1 MRKSKLLVLL
11 IIAMLIP
18 IITVL
23 AYLSPSAEASSFNYQ
38 YTASTAPPFVTT
50 IDGKSTEVY
59 CSQAGGSLW
68 TSWGVITFYSK
79 STHDMSP
86 GLAYALRQCCSMN
99 SRQNLIWMTDISD
112 NISAPSWHPDYD
124 DALVQYNKIA
134 GFNEYYSKL
143 QESGKDVTFEETD
156 ATLQS
161 SENGVFKLGPFKL
174 SFYKSAYSGIS
185 RLYLKTDVGTE
196 IEVSRVNFGG
206 YTGSVSDIASGEE
219 FYVLLSQEDAGKA
232 SKVKLVAEYKYEEAS
247 GTYTYFE
254 PDDAHKTMSGRT
266 VQRLVTIDYTGGP
279 QKVDDD
285 SPEIELTIDLAGKVF
300 KDNPASKDG
309 TEDGILSTGDE
320 MLEGIEVTLFDSTGA
335 EIAKTTT
342 DKDGYYEFLDQPAS
356 KQYYVRFK
364 YNGQLYEPTTY
375 QRVSKVIDNAGT
387 LGPTTIAERSYAT
400 DGKQNRQNF
409 NNKFT
414 PVDST
419 HTVPDRDDTTNAAFD
434 IYAYTGPNGMEELK
448 QYGVSNSKEELLNI
462 NFGIKDR
469 EQFDMNLRK
478 DLVKVDLNING
489 KSHTYDYP
497 GGEQDLE
504 VDIRGTDI
512 PDYNRA
518 IRSSDL
524 QYKAA
529 EQYDQD
535 ADKLQVYVT
544 YKIQLKNQSVG
555 KITGYVTDLADYYDT
570 SYEYVRSYDENEQE
584 ITWEQQSDIS
594 GAGKTY
600 HTMHTTALANQG
612 IDDKKWIFV
621 EYKVTN
627 DALRALL
634 EEKQSTKENFAQI
647 SGYKNT
653 YREDRKDLNGQLI
666 TNAGENAG
674 LIDIDSTPANL
685 NPTDSAVQE
694 FVAYSKTDEYQ
705 ALGGEDKT
713 KQSMAIFEDDADA
726 APGLKLIVDDTN
738 KRRLTGTV
746 FEDTALAEKLEE
758 DNERIG
764 DGAYEDGDNLVNQV
778 KVQLICTNGD
788 VEVKET
794 RTNDQGAYEFTDY
807 IPGDYTIKF
816 TYGDYESLVAV
827 QPNNE
832 MYTGQDYKSTI
843 YQEANYS
850 DAYWYNNNI
859 DTKINDA
866 KDDQTRREEV
876 NKYSE
881 DLKYTNATV
890 LNSTA
895 QTDEATLRTLAD
907 NTNMNANTAQMSM
920 EIEYVGQENTEYT
933 VRNIDFGIIERPR
946 TKIVLG
952 KNVSHIKLTS
962 TDGTTIFDTNQS
974 TSNLTWKENKYN
986 DRGNMVSTGLVQG
999 TVDENLLYG
1008 STLNV
1013 RYTLEIRNHSEV
1025 DYNEKSYYVTGVV
1038 KDRSTMNRIEPTSV
1052 IEYVPN
1058 VLQYDVE
1065 LTKANGKV
1073 TINNTTATGNNSVSE
1088 WGIEGNNDLW
1098 QILASKRENKN
1109 LPDSYRDTLLEAGAF
1124 DEANKTIDE
1133 ILVTDLNGVKAKL
1146 ARNDKINLT
1155 DVLTLT
1161 RVIARTE
1168 DTSNADEIQNIA
1180 EVIRLT
1186 IDNGRRPYY
1195 EDTTNKEVVEIPGNT
1210 YPSTLKNIEEVD
1222 TGRAEVLTFVVP
1234 FGANRQLTLIV
1245 IAIVSLG
1252 ILVAGIVVIKK
1263 KVL

>member
-1 MRKSKLLVLL
+1 MKRFKLLAL
-11 IIAMLIP
+11 IITAILIP
-18 IITVL
+18 MIAVL
-23 AYLSPSAEASSFNYQ
+23 AYLSPISQASSFVYQ
-38 YTASTAPPFVTT
+38 YNVTNGAPPFVTN
-50 IDGKSTEVY
+50 IDGKDTEVY
-59 CSQAGGSLW
+59 CSQSGGSLW
-68 TSWGVITFYSK
+68 SSWRLTFYSQD
-79 STHDMSP
+79 THSMSP
-86 GLAYALRQCCSMN
+86 GLAYALRQCCSIN
-99 SRQNLIWMTDISD
+99 SRQNLVWMSEISD
-112 NISAPSWHPDYD
+112 NITTPSWKPDYD
-124 DALVQYNKIA
+124 DALIQYNKIA

-143 QESGKDVTFEETD
+143 QEAGKEVKFEDTN
-156 ATLQS
+156 ATLQD
-161 SENGVFKLGPFKL
+161 SENGVFKLGPFKV

-185 RLYLKTDVGTE
+185 KLYLKTDVGTE
-196 IEVSRVNFGG
+196 IEVNRVNFGG
-206 YTGSVSDIASGEE
+206 YTGSVSDIDSGEE
-219 FYVLLSQEDAGKA
+219 FYVLLSQADAGQA
-232 SKVKLVAEYKYEEAS
+232 SKVSLVAEYKYEEAS
-247 GTYTYFE
+247 GTYTYYK
-254 PDDAHKTMSGRT
+254 PDKSHQTMDGRT

-279 QKVDDD
+279 QKDDAD

-300 KDNPASKDG
+300 KDNLANKDG
-309 TEDGILSTGDE
+309 TEDGIISTGDE

-342 DKDGYYEFLDQPAS
+342 DKDGYYEFKDQPAS

-375 QRVSKVIDNAGT
+375 QRVSKIIDNAGT

-448 QYGVSNSKEELLNI
+448 YYGVSNSKEELLNI

-478 DLVKVDLNING
+478 DLVKVDLHING
-489 KSHTYDYP
+489 KSHTYNYP

-529 EQYDQD
+529 AQYDQD
-535 ADKLQVYVT
+535 PDKLQVIVT
-544 YKIQLKNQSVG
+544 YKIQLRNQSVG

-570 SYEYVRSYDENEQE
+570 SYEYIRSYDENEKD

-594 GAGKTY
+594 GSGKTY
-600 HTMHTTALANQG
+600 HTMHTTALADQG

-634 EEKQSTKENFAQI
+634 EEGSSTKENFAQI
-647 SGYKNT
+647 SGYRNT
-653 YREDRKDLNGQLI
+653 YREERKDLNGQVI

-674 LIDIDSTPANL
+674 LIDVDSTPANL
-685 NPTDSAVQE
+685 NPTDSRVQE
-694 FVAYSKTDEYQ
+694 FVAYSKTEEYQ
-705 ALGGEDKT
+705 ALGGEEKT

-726 APGLKLIVDDTN
+726 APGLKLIVDDAN

-746 FEDTALAEKLEE
+746 FEDAALAEKLKN

-788 VEVKET
+788 VEVKEA

-807 IPGDYTIKF
+807 IPGDYTVKF
-816 TYGDYESLVAV
+816 TYGDYESLIAV
-827 QPNNE
+827 QPNSE

-843 YQEANYS
+843 YQESNYS
-850 DAYWYNNNI
+850 DTYWYNNNI

-907 NTNMNANTAQMSM
+907 KTNMNANTAQMSM
-920 EIEYVGQENTEYT
+920 EIEYVGQENTEYS

-946 TKIVLG
+946 SDIYVEKT
-952 KNVSHIKLTS
+952 VSNLKLS
-962 TDGTTIFDTNQS
+962 TAGDGQTIFNSNQS
-974 TSNLTWKENKYN
+974 VSNLTWKPNTREN
-986 DRGNMVSTGLVQG
+986 RGLIQA
-999 TVDENLLYG
+999 TVDENLLHG
-1008 STLNV
+1008 A
-1013 RYTLEIRNHSEV
+1013 TLELTFSIKVVNTGET
-1025 DYNEKSYYVTGVV
+1025 DYDDETYYNTGVITEV
-1038 KDRSTMNRIEPTSV
+1038 NKIVTLDPAV
-1052 IEYVPN
+1052 VADYVS
-1058 VLQYDVE
+1058 
-1065 LTKANGKV
+1065 
-1073 TINNTTATGNNSVSE
+1073 NNLSFDISKNS
-1088 WGIEGNNDLW
+1088 GW
-1098 QILASKRENKN
+1098 QEIT
-1109 LPDSYRDTLLEAGAF
+1109 D
-1124 DEANKTIDE
+1124 KT
-1133 ILVTDLNGVKAKL
+1133 
-1146 ARNDKINLT
+1146 
-1155 DVLTLT
+1155 VLTSGDDPYIKA
-1161 RVIARTE
+1161 VDE
-1168 DTSNADEIQNIA
+1168 NAF
-1180 EVIRLT
+1180 
-1186 IDNGRRPYY
+1186 NGLQ
-1195 EDTTNKEVVEIPGNT
+1195 KV
-1210 YPSTLKNIEEVD
+1210 
-1222 TGRAEVLTFVVP
+1222 
-1234 FGANRQLTLIV
+1234 
-1245 IAIVSLG
+1245 IVSTSDNP
-1252 ILVAGIVVIKK
+1252 IVQSDPLVPELENNLKHNQR
-1263 KVL
+1263 LYS

>member
-1 MRKSKLLVLL
+1 MKRFKLLAL
-11 IIAMLIP
+11 IITAILIP
-18 IITVL
+18 MIAVL
-23 AYLSPSAEASSFNYQ
+23 AYLSPISQASSFVYQ
-38 YTASTAPPFVTT
+38 YNVTNGAPPFVTN
-50 IDGKSTEVY
+50 IDGKDTEVY
-59 CSQAGGSLW
+59 CSQSGGSLW
-68 TSWGVITFYSK
+68 SSWRLTFYSQD
-79 STHDMSP
+79 THSMSP
-86 GLAYALRQCCSMN
+86 GLAYALRQCCSIN
-99 SRQNLIWMTDISD
+99 SRQNLVWMSEISD
-112 NISAPSWHPDYD
+112 NITTPSWKPDYD
-124 DALVQYNKIA
+124 DALIQYNKIA

-143 QESGKDVTFEETD
+143 QEAGKEVKFEDTN
-156 ATLQS
+156 ATLQD
-161 SENGVFKLGPFKL
+161 SENGVFKLGPFKV

-185 RLYLKTDVGTE
+185 KLYLKTDVGTE
-196 IEVSRVNFGG
+196 IEVNRVNFGG
-206 YTGSVSDIASGEE
+206 YTGSVSDIDSGEE
-219 FYVLLSQEDAGKA
+219 FYVLLSQADAGQA
-232 SKVKLVAEYKYEEAS
+232 SKVSLVAEYKYEEAS
-247 GTYTYFE
+247 GTYTYYK
-254 PDDAHKTMSGRT
+254 PDKSHQTMDGRT

-279 QKVDDD
+279 QKDDAD

-300 KDNPASKDG
+300 KDNLANKDG
-309 TEDGILSTGDE
+309 TEDGIISTGDE

-342 DKDGYYEFLDQPAS
+342 DKDGYYEFKDQPAS

-375 QRVSKVIDNAGT
+375 QRVSKIIDNAGT

-448 QYGVSNSKEELLNI
+448 YYGVSNSKEELLNI

-478 DLVKVDLNING
+478 DLVKVDLHING
-489 KSHTYDYP
+489 KSHTYNYP

-529 EQYDQD
+529 AQYDQD
-535 ADKLQVYVT
+535 PDKLQVIVT
-544 YKIQLKNQSVG
+544 YKIQLRNQSVG

-570 SYEYVRSYDENEQE
+570 SYEYIRSYDENEKD

-594 GAGKTY
+594 GSGKTY
-600 HTMHTTALANQG
+600 HTMHTTALADQG

-634 EEKQSTKENFAQI
+634 EEGSSTKENFAQI
-647 SGYKNT
+647 SGYRNT
-653 YREDRKDLNGQLI
+653 YREERKDLNGQVI

-674 LIDIDSTPANL
+674 LIDVDSTPANL
-685 NPTDSAVQE
+685 NPTDSRVQE
-694 FVAYSKTDEYQ
+694 FVAYSKTEEYQ
-705 ALGGEDKT
+705 ALGGEEKT

-726 APGLKLIVDDTN
+726 APGLKLIVDDAN

-746 FEDTALAEKLEE
+746 FEDAALAEKLKN

-788 VEVKET
+788 VEVKEA

-807 IPGDYTIKF
+807 IPGDYTVKF
-816 TYGDYESLVAV
+816 TYGDYESLIAV
-827 QPNNE
+827 QPNSE

-843 YQEANYS
+843 YQESNYS
-850 DAYWYNNNI
+850 DTYWYNNNI

-895 QTDEATLRTLAD
+895 KTDEATLRTLAD
-907 NTNMNANTAQMSM
+907 KTNMNANTAQMSM
-920 EIEYVGQENTEYT
+920 EIEYVGQENTEYS

-946 TKIVLG
+946 SDIYVEKT
-952 KNVSHIKLTS
+952 VSNLKLS
-962 TDGTTIFDTNQS
+962 TAGDGQTIFNSNQS
-974 TSNLTWKENKYN
+974 VSNLTWKPNTREN
-986 DRGNMVSTGLVQG
+986 RGLIQA
-999 TVDENLLYG
+999 TVDENLLHGATLELTFSIKVVNTGETDYDDETYYNTGVITDVNKIVTLDPAVVADYVSNNLSFDISKNSGWQEITDKTVLTSGDDPYIKAVDENAFNGLQKVIVSTSDNPIVQSDPLVPEKAKDKAGKQSETQSATVFLTKVIASDG
-1008 STLNV
+1008 ST
-1013 RYTLEIRNHSEV
+1013 T
-1025 DYNEKSYYVTGVV
+1025 DDT
-1038 KDRSTMNRIEPTSV
+1038 
-1052 IEYVPN
+1052 EY
-1058 VLQYDVE
+1058 E
-1065 LTKANGKV
+1065 
-1073 TINNTTATGNNSVSE
+1073 NT
-1088 WGIEGNNDLW
+1088 
-1098 QILASKRENKN
+1098 
-1109 LPDSYRDTLLEAGAF
+1109 
-1124 DEANKTIDE
+1124 
-1133 ILVTDLNGVKAKL
+1133 
-1146 ARNDKINLT
+1146 
-1155 DVLTLT
+1155 
-1161 RVIARTE
+1161 
-1168 DTSNADEIQNIA
+1168 A
-1180 EVIRLT
+1180 EVIESIT
-1186 IDNGRRPYY
+1186 TNGRRTYNA
-1195 EDTTNKEVVEIPGNT
+1195 DVVSIPGN
-1210 YPSTLKNIEEVD
+1210 YNLGEPD
-1222 TGRAEVLTFVVP
+1222 TAQSERIAIVPP
-1234 FGANRQLTLIV
+1234 FGAADAVKYILIG
-1245 IAIVSLG
+1245 IAIIGVLG
-1252 ILVAGIVVIKK
+1252 VGIFLIKR
-1263 KVL
+1263 KVLTK

>member
-1 MRKSKLLVLL
+1 MKRFKLLAL
-11 IIAMLIP
+11 IITAILIP
-18 IITVL
+18 MIAVL
-23 AYLSPSAEASSFNYQ
+23 AYLSPISQASSFVYQ
-38 YTASTAPPFVTT
+38 YNVTNGAPPFVTN
-50 IDGKSTEVY
+50 IDGKDTEVY
-59 CSQAGGSLW
+59 CSQSGGSLW
-68 TSWGVITFYSK
+68 SSWRLTFYSQD
-79 STHDMSP
+79 THSMSP
-86 GLAYALRQCCSMN
+86 GLAYALRQCCSIN
-99 SRQNLIWMTDISD
+99 SRQNLVWMSEISD
-112 NISAPSWHPDYD
+112 NITTPSWKPDYD
-124 DALVQYNKIA
+124 DALIQYNKIA
-134 GFNEYYSKL
+134 GFNKYYSKL
-143 QESGKDVTFEETD
+143 QEAGKEVKFEDTN
-156 ATLQS
+156 ATLQD
-161 SENGVFKLGPFKL
+161 SENGVFKLGPFKV

-185 RLYLKTDVGTE
+185 KLYLKTDVGTE
-196 IEVSRVNFGG
+196 IEVNRVNFGG
-206 YTGSVSDIASGEE
+206 YTGSVSDIDSGEE
-219 FYVLLSQEDAGKA
+219 FYVLLSQADAGQA
-232 SKVKLVAEYKYEEAS
+232 SKVSLVAEYKYEEAS
-247 GTYTYFE
+247 GTYTYYK
-254 PDDAHKTMSGRT
+254 PDKSHQTMDGRT

-279 QKVDDD
+279 QKDDAD

-300 KDNPASKDG
+300 KDNLANKDG
-309 TEDGILSTGDE
+309 TEDGIISTGDE

-342 DKDGYYEFLDQPAS
+342 DKDGYYEFKDQPAS

-375 QRVSKVIDNAGT
+375 QRVSKIIDNAGT

-448 QYGVSNSKEELLNI
+448 YYGVSNSKEELLNI

-478 DLVKVDLNING
+478 DLVKVDLHING
-489 KSHTYDYP
+489 KSHTYNYP

-529 EQYDQD
+529 AQYDQD
-535 ADKLQVYVT
+535 PDKLQVIVT
-544 YKIQLKNQSVG
+544 YKIQLRNQSVG

-570 SYEYVRSYDENEQE
+570 SYEYIRSYDENEKD

-594 GAGKTY
+594 GSGKTY
-600 HTMHTTALANQG
+600 HTMHTTALADQG

-634 EEKQSTKENFAQI
+634 EEGSSTKENFAQI
-647 SGYKNT
+647 SGYRNT
-653 YREDRKDLNGQLI
+653 YREERKDLNGQVI

-674 LIDIDSTPANL
+674 LIDVDSTPANL
-685 NPTDSAVQE
+685 NPTDSRVQE
-694 FVAYSKTDEYQ
+694 FVAYSKTEEYQ
-705 ALGGEDKT
+705 ALGGEEKT

-726 APGLKLIVDDTN
+726 APGLKLIVDDAN

-746 FEDTALAEKLEE
+746 FEDAALAEKLKN

-788 VEVKET
+788 VEVKEA

-807 IPGDYTIKF
+807 IPGDYTVKF
-816 TYGDYESLVAV
+816 TYGDYESLIAV
-827 QPNNE
+827 QPNSE

-843 YQEANYS
+843 YQESNYS
-850 DAYWYNNNI
+850 DTYWYNNNI

-907 NTNMNANTAQMSM
+907 KTNMNANTAQMSM
-920 EIEYVGQENTEYT
+920 EIEYVGQENTEYS

-946 TKIVLG
+946 SDIYVEKT
-952 KNVSHIKLTS
+952 VSNLKLS
-962 TDGTTIFDTNQS
+962 TAGDGQTIFNSNQS
-974 TSNLTWKENKYN
+974 VSNLTWKPNTREN
-986 DRGNMVSTGLVQG
+986 RGLIQA
-999 TVDENLLYG
+999 TVDENLLHGATLELTFSIKVVNTGETDYDDETYYNTGVITDVNKIVTLDPAVVADYVSNNLSFDISKNSGWQEITDKTVLTSGDDPYIKAVDENAFNGLQKVIVSTSDNPIVQSDPLVPEKAKDKAGKQSETQSATVFLTKVIASDG
-1008 STLNV
+1008 ST
-1013 RYTLEIRNHSEV
+1013 T
-1025 DYNEKSYYVTGVV
+1025 DDT
-1038 KDRSTMNRIEPTSV
+1038 
-1052 IEYVPN
+1052 EY
-1058 VLQYDVE
+1058 E
-1065 LTKANGKV
+1065 
-1073 TINNTTATGNNSVSE
+1073 NT
-1088 WGIEGNNDLW
+1088 
-1098 QILASKRENKN
+1098 
-1109 LPDSYRDTLLEAGAF
+1109 
-1124 DEANKTIDE
+1124 
-1133 ILVTDLNGVKAKL
+1133 
-1146 ARNDKINLT
+1146 
-1155 DVLTLT
+1155 
-1161 RVIARTE
+1161 
-1168 DTSNADEIQNIA
+1168 A
-1180 EVIRLT
+1180 EVIESIT
-1186 IDNGRRPYY
+1186 TNGRRTYNA
-1195 EDTTNKEVVEIPGNT
+1195 DVVSIPGN
-1210 YPSTLKNIEEVD
+1210 YNLGEPD
-1222 TGRAEVLTFVVP
+1222 TAQSERIAIVPP
-1234 FGANRQLTLIV
+1234 FGAADAVKYILIG
-1245 IAIVSLG
+1245 IAIIGVLG
-1252 ILVAGIVVIKK
+1252 VGIFLIKR
-1263 KVL
+1263 KVLTK

>member
-1 MRKSKLLVLL
+1 MRRFKLLAL
-11 IIAMLIP
+11 IITAILIP
-18 IITVL
+18 MIAVL
-23 AYLSPSAEASSFNYQ
+23 AYLSPISQASSFVYQ
-38 YTASTAPPFVTT
+38 YNVTNGAPPFVTN
-50 IDGKSTEVY
+50 IDGKDTEVY
-59 CSQAGGSLW
+59 CSQSGGSLW
-68 TSWGVITFYSK
+68 SSWRLTFYSQD
-79 STHDMSP
+79 THSMSP
-86 GLAYALRQCCSMN
+86 GLAYALRQCCSIN
-99 SRQNLIWMTDISD
+99 SRQNLVWMSEISD
-112 NISAPSWHPDYD
+112 NITTPSWKPDYD
-124 DALVQYNKIA
+124 DALIQYNKIA

-143 QESGKDVTFEETD
+143 QEAGKEVKFEDTN
-156 ATLQS
+156 ATLQD
-161 SENGVFKLGPFKL
+161 SENGVFKLGPFKV

-185 RLYLKTDVGTE
+185 KLYLKTDVGTE
-196 IEVSRVNFGG
+196 IEVNRVNFGG
-206 YTGSVSDIASGEE
+206 YTGSVSDIDSGEE
-219 FYVLLSQEDAGKA
+219 FYVLLSQADAGQA
-232 SKVKLVAEYKYEEAS
+232 SKVSLVAEYKYEEAS
-247 GTYTYFE
+247 GTYTYYK
-254 PDDAHKTMSGRT
+254 PDKSHQTMDGRT

-279 QKVDDD
+279 QKDDAD

-300 KDNPASKDG
+300 KDNLANKDG
-309 TEDGILSTGDE
+309 TEDGIISTGDE

-342 DKDGYYEFLDQPAS
+342 DKDGYYEFKDQPAS

-375 QRVSKVIDNAGT
+375 QRVSKIIDNAGT

-448 QYGVSNSKEELLNI
+448 YYGVSNSKEELLNI

-478 DLVKVDLNING
+478 DLVKVDLHING
-489 KSHTYDYP
+489 KSHTYNYP

-529 EQYDQD
+529 AQYDQD
-535 ADKLQVYVT
+535 PDKLQVIVT
-544 YKIQLKNQSVG
+544 YKIQLRNQSVG

-570 SYEYVRSYDENEQE
+570 SYEYIRSYDENEKD

-594 GAGKTY
+594 GSGKTY
-600 HTMHTTALANQG
+600 HTMHTTALADQG

-634 EEKQSTKENFAQI
+634 EEGSSTKENFAQI
-647 SGYKNT
+647 SGYRNT
-653 YREDRKDLNGQLI
+653 YREERKDLNGQVI

-674 LIDIDSTPANL
+674 LIDVDSTPANL
-685 NPTDSAVQE
+685 NPTDSRVQE
-694 FVAYSKTDEYQ
+694 FVAYSKTEEYQ
-705 ALGGEDKT
+705 ALGGEEKT

-726 APGLKLIVDDTN
+726 APGLKLIVDDAN

-746 FEDTALAEKLEE
+746 FEDAALAEKLKN

-788 VEVKET
+788 VEVKEA

-807 IPGDYTIKF
+807 IPGDYTVKF
-816 TYGDYESLVAV
+816 TYGDYESLIAV
-827 QPNNE
+827 QPNSE

-843 YQEANYS
+843 YQESNYS
-850 DAYWYNNNI
+850 DTYWYNNNI

-907 NTNMNANTAQMSM
+907 KTNMNANTAQMSM
-920 EIEYVGQENTEYT
+920 EIEYVGQENTEYS

-946 TKIVLG
+946 SDIYVEKT
-952 KNVSHIKLTS
+952 VSNLKLS
-962 TDGTTIFDTNQS
+962 TAGDGQTIFNSNQS
-974 TSNLTWKENKYN
+974 VSNLTWKPNTREN
-986 DRGNMVSTGLVQG
+986 RGLIQA
-999 TVDENLLYG
+999 TVDENLLHGATLELTFSIKVVNTGETDYDDETYYNTGVITDVNKIVTLDPAVVADYVSNNLSFDISKNSGWQEITDKTVLTSGDDPYIKAVDENAFNGLQKVIVSTSDNPIVQSDPLVPEKAKDKAGKQSETQSATVFLTKVIASDG
-1008 STLNV
+1008 ST
-1013 RYTLEIRNHSEV
+1013 T
-1025 DYNEKSYYVTGVV
+1025 DDT
-1038 KDRSTMNRIEPTSV
+1038 
-1052 IEYVPN
+1052 EY
-1058 VLQYDVE
+1058 E
-1065 LTKANGKV
+1065 
-1073 TINNTTATGNNSVSE
+1073 NT
-1088 WGIEGNNDLW
+1088 
-1098 QILASKRENKN
+1098 
-1109 LPDSYRDTLLEAGAF
+1109 
-1124 DEANKTIDE
+1124 
-1133 ILVTDLNGVKAKL
+1133 
-1146 ARNDKINLT
+1146 
-1155 DVLTLT
+1155 
-1161 RVIARTE
+1161 
-1168 DTSNADEIQNIA
+1168 A
-1180 EVIRLT
+1180 EVIESIT
-1186 IDNGRRPYY
+1186 TNGRRTYNA
-1195 EDTTNKEVVEIPGNT
+1195 DVVSIPGN
-1210 YPSTLKNIEEVD
+1210 YNLGEPD
-1222 TGRAEVLTFVVP
+1222 TAQSERIAIVPP
-1234 FGANRQLTLIV
+1234 FGAADAVKYILIG
-1245 IAIVSLG
+1245 IAIIGVLG
-1252 ILVAGIVVIKK
+1252 VGIFLIKR
-1263 KVL
+1263 KVLTK

>member
-1 MRKSKLLVLL
+1 MKRFKLLAL
-11 IIAMLIP
+11 IITAILIP
-18 IITVL
+18 MIAVL
-23 AYLSPSAEASSFNYQ
+23 AYLSPISQASSFVYQ
-38 YTASTAPPFVTT
+38 YNVTNGAPPFVTN
-50 IDGKSTEVY
+50 IDGKDTEVY
-59 CSQAGGSLW
+59 CSQSGGSLW
-68 TSWGVITFYSK
+68 SSWRLTFYSQD
-79 STHDMSP
+79 THSMSP
-86 GLAYALRQCCSMN
+86 GLAYALRQCCSIN
-99 SRQNLIWMTDISD
+99 SRQNLVWMSEISD
-112 NISAPSWHPDYD
+112 NITTPSWKPDYD
-124 DALVQYNKIA
+124 DALIQYNKIA

-143 QESGKDVTFEETD
+143 QEAGKEVKFEDTN
-156 ATLQS
+156 ATLQD
-161 SENGVFKLGPFKL
+161 SENGVFKLGPFKV
-174 SFYKSAYSGIS
+174 SFYKSTYSGIS
-185 RLYLKTDVGTE
+185 KLYLKTDVGTE
-196 IEVSRVNFGG
+196 IEVNRVNFGG
-206 YTGSVSDIASGEE
+206 YTGSVSDIDSGEE
-219 FYVLLSQEDAGKA
+219 FYVLLSQADAGQA
-232 SKVKLVAEYKYEEAS
+232 SKVSLVAEYKYEEAS
-247 GTYTYFE
+247 GTYTYYK
-254 PDDAHKTMSGRT
+254 PDKSHQTMDGRT

-279 QKVDDD
+279 QKDDAD

-300 KDNPASKDG
+300 KDNLANKDG
-309 TEDGILSTGDE
+309 TEDGIISTGDE

-342 DKDGYYEFLDQPAS
+342 DKDGYYEFKDQPAS

-375 QRVSKVIDNAGT
+375 QRVSKIIDNAGT

-448 QYGVSNSKEELLNI
+448 YYGVSNSKEELLNI

-478 DLVKVDLNING
+478 DLVKVDLHING
-489 KSHTYDYP
+489 KSHTYNYP

-529 EQYDQD
+529 AQYDQD
-535 ADKLQVYVT
+535 PDKLQVIVT
-544 YKIQLKNQSVG
+544 YKIQLRNQSVG

-570 SYEYVRSYDENEQE
+570 SYEYIRSYDENEKD

-594 GAGKTY
+594 GSGKTY
-600 HTMHTTALANQG
+600 HTMHTTALADQG

-634 EEKQSTKENFAQI
+634 EEGSSTKENFAQI
-647 SGYKNT
+647 SGYRNT
-653 YREDRKDLNGQLI
+653 YREERKDLNGQVI

-674 LIDIDSTPANL
+674 LIDVDSTPANL
-685 NPTDSAVQE
+685 NPTDSRVQE
-694 FVAYSKTDEYQ
+694 FVAYSKTEEYQ
-705 ALGGEDKT
+705 ALGGEEKT

-726 APGLKLIVDDTN
+726 APGLKLIVDDAN

-746 FEDTALAEKLEE
+746 FEDAALAEKLKN

-788 VEVKET
+788 VEVKEA

-807 IPGDYTIKF
+807 IPGDYTVKF
-816 TYGDYESLVAV
+816 TYGDYESLIAV
-827 QPNNE
+827 QPNSE

-843 YQEANYS
+843 YQESNYS
-850 DAYWYNNNI
+850 DTYWYNNNI

-907 NTNMNANTAQMSM
+907 KTNMNANTAQMSM
-920 EIEYVGQENTEYT
+920 EIEYVGQENTEYS

-946 TKIVLG
+946 SDIYVEKT
-952 KNVSHIKLTS
+952 VSNLKLS
-962 TDGTTIFDTNQS
+962 TAGDGQTIFNSNQS
-974 TSNLTWKENKYN
+974 VSNLTWKPNTREN
-986 DRGNMVSTGLVQG
+986 RGLIQA
-999 TVDENLLYG
+999 TVDENLLHGATLELTFSIKVVNTGETDYDDETYYNTGVITDVNKIVTLDPAVVADYVSNNLSFDISKNSGWQEITDKTVLTSGDDPYIKAVDENAFNGLQKVIVSTSDNPIVQSDPLVPEKAKDKAGKQSETQSATVFLTKVIASDG
-1008 STLNV
+1008 ST
-1013 RYTLEIRNHSEV
+1013 T
-1025 DYNEKSYYVTGVV
+1025 DDT
-1038 KDRSTMNRIEPTSV
+1038 
-1052 IEYVPN
+1052 EY
-1058 VLQYDVE
+1058 E
-1065 LTKANGKV
+1065 
-1073 TINNTTATGNNSVSE
+1073 NT
-1088 WGIEGNNDLW
+1088 
-1098 QILASKRENKN
+1098 
-1109 LPDSYRDTLLEAGAF
+1109 
-1124 DEANKTIDE
+1124 
-1133 ILVTDLNGVKAKL
+1133 
-1146 ARNDKINLT
+1146 
-1155 DVLTLT
+1155 
-1161 RVIARTE
+1161 
-1168 DTSNADEIQNIA
+1168 A
-1180 EVIRLT
+1180 EVIESIT
-1186 IDNGRRPYY
+1186 TNGRRTYNA
-1195 EDTTNKEVVEIPGNT
+1195 DVVSIPGN
-1210 YPSTLKNIEEVD
+1210 YNLGEPD
-1222 TGRAEVLTFVVP
+1222 TAQSERIAIVPP
-1234 FGANRQLTLIV
+1234 FGAADAVKYILIG
-1245 IAIVSLG
+1245 IAIIGVLG
-1252 ILVAGIVVIKK
+1252 VGIFLIKR
-1263 KVL
+1263 KVLTK

>member
-99 SRQNLIWMTDISD
+99 ARQNLIWMTDISD

-185 RLYLKTDVGTE
+185 RLYLQTDIGTE

-219 FYVLLSQEDAGKA
+219 FYVLLSQEDAGKV

-342 DKDGYYEFLDQPAS
+342 DKNGYYEFLDQPAS

-612 IDDKKWIFV
+612 IYDKKWIFV

-705 ALGGEDKT
+705 ALGGEEKT

-746 FEDTALAEKLEE
+746 FEDAALAEKLEE

-946 TKIVLG
+946 SDIYVEKT
-952 KNVSHIKLTS
+952 VSNLKLS
-962 TDGTTIFDTNQS
+962 TAGDGQTIFDANQS
-974 TSNLTWKENKYN
+974 VPNLTWKANTREN
-986 DRGNMVSTGLVQG
+986 RGLVQA
-999 TVDENLLYG
+999 TVDENLLHGATLELTFNIKVINTGETDYKDETYYNTGVITDVNNIVTLDPAVVVDYVSNNLSFDMSKNSGWQEITDKTQLTSGDDPYIKAVDENAFNGLQKVIVSTTDNPIVQADPLVPEKAKDKAGKQSETPTATVFLTKVVASDG
-1008 STLNV
+1008 ST
-1013 RYTLEIRNHSEV
+1013 T
-1025 DYNEKSYYVTGVV
+1025 DDT
-1038 KDRSTMNRIEPTSV
+1038 
-1052 IEYVPN
+1052 EY
-1058 VLQYDVE
+1058 E
-1065 LTKANGKV
+1065 
-1073 TINNTTATGNNSVSE
+1073 NT
-1088 WGIEGNNDLW
+1088 
-1098 QILASKRENKN
+1098 
-1109 LPDSYRDTLLEAGAF
+1109 
-1124 DEANKTIDE
+1124 
-1133 ILVTDLNGVKAKL
+1133 
-1146 ARNDKINLT
+1146 
-1155 DVLTLT
+1155 
-1161 RVIARTE
+1161 
-1168 DTSNADEIQNIA
+1168 A
-1180 EVIRLT
+1180 EVVET
-1186 IDNGRRPYY
+1186 ITTNGRRTYNA
-1195 EDTTNKEVVEIPGNT
+1195 DVVSIPGN
-1210 YPSTLKNIEEVD
+1210 YNLGEPD
-1222 TGRAEVLTFVVP
+1222 TAQSERIAIVPP
-1234 FGANRQLTLIV
+1234 FGAADAVKYILIG
-1245 IAIVSLG
+1245 IAIIGVLG
-1252 ILVAGIVVIKK
+1252 VGIFLIKR
-1263 KVL
+1263 KVLTK

>member
-1 MRKSKLLVLL
+1 MKRSKLLLVL

-18 IITVL
+18 IVTVL
-23 AYLSPSAEASSFNYQ
+23 AYLSPVSEASSFNYQ

-50 IDGKSTEVY
+50 IDGRSTEVY

-68 TSWGVITFYSK
+68 TSWGVITFYSQD
-79 STHDMSP
+79 THSMSP
-86 GLAYALRQCCSMN
+86 GLAYALRQCSSIN
-99 SRQNLIWMTDISD
+99 SRQNLIWMTEISN
-112 NISAPSWHPDYD
+112 NISAPHWHSDYD
-124 DALVQYNKIA
+124 DALIQYNKIA
-134 GFNEYYSKL
+134 GFNDYYNKL
-143 QESGKDVTFEETD
+143 QASDKKVTFEDTD
-156 ATLQS
+156 ATLQD
-161 SENGVFKLGPFKL
+161 SENGTFKLGPFKL

-185 RLYLKTDVGTE
+185 RLYLKTDIGTE

-206 YTGSVSDIASGEE
+206 YTGSVSDIDSGEE
-219 FYVLLSQEDAGKA
+219 FYVLLSQEEAGQA

-247 GTYTYFE
+247 GTYTYYE
-254 PDDAHKTMSGRT
+254 PDDAHKTMSGKT

-279 QKVDDD
+279 QTDDDD

-309 TEDGILSTGDE
+309 REDGIISTGDE

-342 DKDGYYEFLDQPAS
+342 DKDGYYEFKDQPAS

-387 LGPTTIAERSYAT
+387 LGQTTIAERSYAT

-448 QYGVSNSKEELLNI
+448 HYGVSNSKEELLNI

-478 DLVKVDLNING
+478 DLVKVDLHING
-489 KSHTYDYP
+489 KSHTYNYP

-524 QYKAA
+524 QYKAEA
-529 EQYDQD
+529 QYDQD
-535 ADKLQVYVT
+535 PDKLQVIVT
-544 YKIQLKNQSVG
+544 YKIQLRNQSVG

-570 SYEYVRSYDENEQE
+570 SYEYIRSYDENEQE

-594 GAGKTY
+594 GSGKTY
-600 HTMHTTALANQG
+600 HTMHTTALADQG

-634 EEKQSTKENFAQI
+634 EEGSSTKENYAQI
-647 SGYKNT
+647 SGYRNT
-653 YREDRKDLNGQLI
+653 YREERKDLNGQVI

-685 NPTDSAVQE
+685 NPTDSRVQE

-746 FEDTALAEKLEE
+746 FEDAALVEKLEE

-764 DGAYEDGDNLVNQV
+764 DGAYENGDNLVNQV

-794 RTNDQGAYEFTDY
+794 RTNDQGTYEFTDY

-816 TYGDYESLVAV
+816 TYGDYESLVAI

-850 DAYWYNNNI
+850 DSHWYNNNI

-866 KDDQTRREEV
+866 KDDQTRRDEV
-876 NKYSE
+876 NSYSE
-881 DLKYTNATV
+881 HLKYTNATV

-895 QTDEATLRTLAD
+895 ETDEETLRTLAD
-907 NTNMNANTAQMSM
+907 KTNMNANTAQMSM
-920 EIEYVGQENTEYT
+920 EIEYVGQENSEYS
-933 VRNIDFGIIERPR
+933 VRNIDLGIIERPR
-946 TKIVLG
+946 SDIYVEKT
-952 KNVSHIKLTS
+952 VSNLKLS
-962 TDGTTIFDTNQS
+962 TAGDGQTIFNSNQS
-974 TSNLTWKENKYN
+974 VSNLTWKPNTREN
-986 DRGNMVSTGLVQG
+986 RGLIQA
-999 TVDENLLYG
+999 TVDENLLHGATLELTFSIKVINTGETDYDDETYYNTGVITDVNKIVTLDPAVVVDYISNNLVFDTNLNTGWQEITDKTVLTSGDDPYIKAVDEDAFNGLQKVIVSTSDNPIVQADPLVPEKAKDKAGKQSETPTATVFLTKVIASDG
-1008 STLNV
+1008 ST
-1013 RYTLEIRNHSEV
+1013 T
-1025 DYNEKSYYVTGVV
+1025 DDT
-1038 KDRSTMNRIEPTSV
+1038 
-1052 IEYVPN
+1052 EY
-1058 VLQYDVE
+1058 E
-1065 LTKANGKV
+1065 
-1073 TINNTTATGNNSVSE
+1073 NT
-1088 WGIEGNNDLW
+1088 
-1098 QILASKRENKN
+1098 
-1109 LPDSYRDTLLEAGAF
+1109 
-1124 DEANKTIDE
+1124 
-1133 ILVTDLNGVKAKL
+1133 
-1146 ARNDKINLT
+1146 
-1155 DVLTLT
+1155 
-1161 RVIARTE
+1161 
-1168 DTSNADEIQNIA
+1168 A
-1180 EVIRLT
+1180 EVVESVT
-1186 IDNGRRPYY
+1186 TNGRRTYNA
-1195 EDTTNKEVVEIPGNT
+1195 DIVSIPGN
-1210 YPSTLKNIEEVD
+1210 YNIGEPD
-1222 TGRAEVLTFVVP
+1222 TALSERITIVPP
-1234 FGANRQLTLIV
+1234 FGAEDVVKYIL
-1245 IAIVSLG
+1245 IAIAAIG
-1252 ILVAGIVVIKK
+1252 ILGAGIFLIKK
-1263 KVL
+1263 KVLRK

>member
-1 MRKSKLLVLL
+1 MKRFKLLAL
-11 IIAMLIP
+11 IITAILIP
-18 IITVL
+18 MIAVL
-23 AYLSPSAEASSFNYQ
+23 AYLSPISQASSFVYQ
-38 YTASTAPPFVTT
+38 YNVTNGAPPFVTN
-50 IDGKSTEVY
+50 IDGKDTEVY
-59 CSQAGGSLW
+59 CSQSGGSLW
-68 TSWGVITFYSK
+68 SSWRLTFYSQD
-79 STHDMSP
+79 THSMSP
-86 GLAYALRQCCSMN
+86 GLAYALRQCCSIN
-99 SRQNLIWMTDISD
+99 SRQNLVWMSEISD
-112 NISAPSWHPDYD
+112 NITTPSWKPDYD
-124 DALVQYNKIA
+124 DALIQYNKIA

-143 QESGKDVTFEETD
+143 QEAGKEVKFEDTN
-156 ATLQS
+156 ATLQD
-161 SENGVFKLGPFKL
+161 SENGVFKLGPFKV

-185 RLYLKTDVGTE
+185 KLYLKTDVGTE
-196 IEVSRVNFGG
+196 IEVNRVNFGG
-206 YTGSVSDIASGEE
+206 YTGSVSDIDSGEE
-219 FYVLLSQEDAGKA
+219 FYVLLSQADAGQA
-232 SKVKLVAEYKYEEAS
+232 SKVSLVAEYKYEEAS
-247 GTYTYFE
+247 GTYTYYK
-254 PDDAHKTMSGRT
+254 PDKSHQTMDGRT

-279 QKVDDD
+279 QKDDAD

-300 KDNPASKDG
+300 KDNLANKDG
-309 TEDGILSTGDE
+309 TEDGIISTGDE

-342 DKDGYYEFLDQPAS
+342 DKDGYYEFKDQPAS

-375 QRVSKVIDNAGT
+375 QRVSKIIDNAGT

-448 QYGVSNSKEELLNI
+448 YYGVSNSKEELLNI

-478 DLVKVDLNING
+478 DLVKVDLHING
-489 KSHTYDYP
+489 KSHTYNYP

-529 EQYDQD
+529 AQYDQD
-535 ADKLQVYVT
+535 PDKLQVIVT
-544 YKIQLKNQSVG
+544 YKIQLRNQSVG

-570 SYEYVRSYDENEQE
+570 SYEYIRSYDENEKD

-594 GAGKTY
+594 GSGKTY
-600 HTMHTTALANQG
+600 HTMHTTALADQG

-634 EEKQSTKENFAQI
+634 EEGSSTKENFAQI
-647 SGYKNT
+647 SGYRNT
-653 YREDRKDLNGQLI
+653 YREERKDLNGQVI

-674 LIDIDSTPANL
+674 LIDVDSTPANL
-685 NPTDSAVQE
+685 NPTDSRVQE
-694 FVAYSKTDEYQ
+694 FVAYSKTEEYQ
-705 ALGGEDKT
+705 ALGGEEKT

-726 APGLKLIVDDTN
+726 APGLKLIVDDAN

-746 FEDTALAEKLEE
+746 FEDAALAEKLKN

-788 VEVKET
+788 VEVKEA

-807 IPGDYTIKF
+807 IPGDYTVKF
-816 TYGDYESLVAV
+816 TYGGYESLIAV
-827 QPNNE
+827 QPNSE

-843 YQEANYS
+843 YQESNYS
-850 DAYWYNNNI
+850 DTYWYNNNI

-907 NTNMNANTAQMSM
+907 KTNMNANTAQMSM
-920 EIEYVGQENTEYT
+920 EIEYVGQENTEYS

-946 TKIVLG
+946 SDIYVEKT
-952 KNVSHIKLTS
+952 VSNLKLS
-962 TDGTTIFDTNQS
+962 TAGDGQTIFNSNQS
-974 TSNLTWKENKYN
+974 VSNLTWKPNTREN
-986 DRGNMVSTGLVQG
+986 RGLIQA
-999 TVDENLLYG
+999 TVDENLLHGATLELTFSIKVVNTGETDYDDETYYNTGVITDVNKIVTLDPAVVADYVSNNLSFDISKNSGWQEITDKTVLTSGDDPYIKAVDENAFNGLQKVIVSTSDNPIVQSDPLVPEKAKDKAGKQSETQSATVFLTKVIASDG
-1008 STLNV
+1008 ST
-1013 RYTLEIRNHSEV
+1013 T
-1025 DYNEKSYYVTGVV
+1025 DDT
-1038 KDRSTMNRIEPTSV
+1038 
-1052 IEYVPN
+1052 EY
-1058 VLQYDVE
+1058 E
-1065 LTKANGKV
+1065 
-1073 TINNTTATGNNSVSE
+1073 NT
-1088 WGIEGNNDLW
+1088 
-1098 QILASKRENKN
+1098 
-1109 LPDSYRDTLLEAGAF
+1109 
-1124 DEANKTIDE
+1124 
-1133 ILVTDLNGVKAKL
+1133 
-1146 ARNDKINLT
+1146 
-1155 DVLTLT
+1155 
-1161 RVIARTE
+1161 
-1168 DTSNADEIQNIA
+1168 A
-1180 EVIRLT
+1180 EVIESIT
-1186 IDNGRRPYY
+1186 TNGRRTYNA
-1195 EDTTNKEVVEIPGNT
+1195 DVVSIPGN
-1210 YPSTLKNIEEVD
+1210 YNLGEPD
-1222 TGRAEVLTFVVP
+1222 TAQSERIAIVPP
-1234 FGANRQLTLIV
+1234 FGAADAVKYILIG
-1245 IAIVSLG
+1245 IAIIGVLG
-1252 ILVAGIVVIKK
+1252 VGIFLIKR
-1263 KVL
+1263 KVLTK

>member
-185 RLYLKTDVGTE
+185 RLYLQTDIGTE

-434 IYAYTGPNGMEELK
+434 IYAYTGPNGMEQLLY
-448 QYGVSNSKEELLNI
+448 YGVSNSKEELLNI

-478 DLVKVDLNING
+478 DLVKVDLHING

-529 EQYDQD
+529 AQYDQD
-535 ADKLQVYVT
+535 PDKLQVIVT
-544 YKIQLKNQSVG
+544 YKIQIRNQSVG
-555 KITGYVTDLADYYDT
+555 KITGYITDLADYYDT
-570 SYEYVRSYDENEQE
+570 SYEFIRSYDENEQE
-584 ITWEQQSDIS
+584 ISWEQQSDIS
-594 GAGKTY
+594 GSGKTY
-600 HTMHTTALANQG
+600 HSMHTTALADQG

-627 DALRALL
+627 DALRALI

-647 SGYKNT
+647 SGYRNT
-653 YREDRKDLNGQLI
+653 YREQRKDLNGQVI

-685 NPTDSAVQE
+685 NPTDSRVQE

-705 ALGGEDKT
+705 SLGGEDKT
-713 KQSMAIFEDDADA
+713 KQSMAVFEDDADA
-726 APGLKLIVDDTN
+726 APGLKLIVDDIN

-746 FEDTALAEKLEE
+746 FEDAALAEKLEQ
-758 DNERIG
+758 DNERLG
-764 DGAYEDGDNLVNQV
+764 DGVYAEGENVVNQV
-778 KVQLICTNGD
+778 KVQLICTNTD
-788 VEVKET
+788 VEIKEA
-794 RTNDQGAYEFTDY
+794 RTNEDGSYEITDY
-807 IPGDYTIKF
+807 IPGDYSIKF

-827 QPNNE
+827 QANNE

-850 DAYWYNNNI
+850 DSHWYNNNI
-859 DTKINDA
+859 DTRTNDA
-866 KDDQTRREEV
+866 KDDQTRRNEV
-876 NKYSE
+876 NSYSE

-890 LNSTA
+890 LNSTV

-907 NTNMNANTAQMSM
+907 KTNMNANTAQMSM
-920 EIEYVGQENTEYT
+920 EVEYVGQERTEYL
-933 VRNIDFGIIERPR
+933 VKNIDLGIIERPR
-946 TKIVLG
+946 SDIYVEKT
-952 KNVSHIKLTS
+952 VSNLKLS
-962 TDGTTIFDTNQS
+962 TAGDGQTIFDTNQS
-974 TSNLTWKENKYN
+974 VSNLTWVPNTREK
-986 DRGNMVSTGLVQG
+986 RGLIQG
-999 TVDENLLYG
+999 TVDENLVHG
-1008 STLNV
+1008 A
-1013 RYTLEIRNHSEV
+1013 TLELTFSIKVINTGETDYKDETYYNTGVITNANNIVTLDPAMIV
-1025 DYNEKSYYVTGVV
+1025 DYVSNNLVFDTNLNSGWQEITDKTQLTSGNDPYIKAVDENAFNGLQKVIVSTADNPIVQSDPIVPEKAKNKVGKASETQTATVF
-1038 KDRSTMNRIEPTSV
+1038 
-1052 IEYVPN
+1052 
-1058 VLQYDVE
+1058 
-1065 LTKANGKV
+1065 LTKVISSDG
-1073 TINNTTATGNNSVSE
+1073 NT
-1088 WGIEGNNDLW
+1088 
-1098 QILASKRENKN
+1098 
-1109 LPDSYRDTLLEAGAF
+1109 
-1124 DEANKTIDE
+1124 
-1133 ILVTDLNGVKAKL
+1133 
-1146 ARNDKINLT
+1146 
-1155 DVLTLT
+1155 
-1161 RVIARTE
+1161 TE
-1168 DTSNADEIQNIA
+1168 DTEYENTA
-1180 EVIRLT
+1180 EVIESIT
-1186 IDNGRRPYY
+1186 TNGRRTYNA
-1195 EDTTNKEVVEIPGNT
+1195 EIVSIPGN
-1210 YPSTLKNIEEVD
+1210 YNIGEPD
-1222 TGRAEVLTFVVP
+1222 TALSERIAIVPP
-1234 FGANRQLTLIV
+1234 FGAEDVVKYVL
-1245 IAIVSLG
+1245 IAIAVAGVLG
-1252 ILVAGIVVIKK
+1252 IGIFLIKR
-1263 KVL
+1263 KVLRK

>member
-23 AYLSPSAEASSFNYQ
+23 AYLSPSAEASSFVYQ
-38 YTASTAPPFVTT
+38 YNVTNGAPPFVTN
-50 IDGKSTEVY
+50 IDGKDTEVY
-59 CSQAGGSLW
+59 CSQSGGSLW
-68 TSWGVITFYSK
+68 SSWRLTFYSQD
-79 STHDMSP
+79 THSMSP
-86 GLAYALRQCCSMN
+86 GLAYALRQCCSIN
-99 SRQNLIWMTDISD
+99 SRQNLVWMSEISD
-112 NISAPSWHPDYD
+112 NITTPSWKPDYD
-124 DALVQYNKIA
+124 DALIQYNKIA

-143 QESGKDVTFEETD
+143 QEAGKEVKFEDTN
-156 ATLQS
+156 ATLQD
-161 SENGVFKLGPFKL
+161 SENGVFKLGPFKV

-185 RLYLKTDVGTE
+185 KLYLKTDVGTE
-196 IEVSRVNFGG
+196 IEVNRVNFGG
-206 YTGSVSDIASGEE
+206 YTGSVSDIDSGEE
-219 FYVLLSQEDAGKA
+219 FYVLLSQADAGQA
-232 SKVKLVAEYKYEEAS
+232 SKVSLVAEYKYEEAS
-247 GTYTYFE
+247 GTYTYYK
-254 PDDAHKTMSGRT
+254 PDKSHQTMDGRT

-279 QKVDDD
+279 QKDDAD

-300 KDNPASKDG
+300 KDNLANKDG
-309 TEDGILSTGDE
+309 TEDGIISTGDE

-342 DKDGYYEFLDQPAS
+342 DKDGYYEFKDQPAS

-375 QRVSKVIDNAGT
+375 QRVSKIIDNAGT

-448 QYGVSNSKEELLNI
+448 YYGVSNSKEELLNI

-478 DLVKVDLNING
+478 DLVKVDLHING
-489 KSHTYDYP
+489 KSHTYNYP

-529 EQYDQD
+529 AQYDQD
-535 ADKLQVYVT
+535 PDKLQVIVT
-544 YKIQLKNQSVG
+544 YKIQLRNQSVG

-570 SYEYVRSYDENEQE
+570 SYEYIRSYDENEKD

-594 GAGKTY
+594 GSGKTY
-600 HTMHTTALANQG
+600 HTMHTTALADQG

-634 EEKQSTKENFAQI
+634 EEGSSTKENFAQI
-647 SGYKNT
+647 SGYRNT
-653 YREDRKDLNGQLI
+653 YREERKDLNGQVI

-674 LIDIDSTPANL
+674 LIDVDSTPANL
-685 NPTDSAVQE
+685 NPTDSRVQE
-694 FVAYSKTDEYQ
+694 FVAYSKTEEYQ
-705 ALGGEDKT
+705 ALGGEEKT

-726 APGLKLIVDDTN
+726 APGLKLIVDDAN

-746 FEDTALAEKLEE
+746 FEDAALAEKLKN

-788 VEVKET
+788 VEVKEA

-807 IPGDYTIKF
+807 IPGDYTVKF
-816 TYGDYESLVAV
+816 TYGDYESLIAV
-827 QPNNE
+827 QPNSE

-843 YQEANYS
+843 YQESNYS
-850 DAYWYNNNI
+850 DTYWYNNNI

-907 NTNMNANTAQMSM
+907 KTNMNANTAQMSM
-920 EIEYVGQENTEYT
+920 EIEYVGQENTEYS

-946 TKIVLG
+946 SDIYVEKT
-952 KNVSHIKLTS
+952 VSNLKLS
-962 TDGTTIFDTNQS
+962 TAGDGQTIFNSNQS
-974 TSNLTWKENKYN
+974 VSNLTWKPNTREN
-986 DRGNMVSTGLVQG
+986 RGLIQA
-999 TVDENLLYG
+999 TVDENLLHGATLELTFSIKVVNTGETDYDDETYYNTGVITDVNKIVTLDPAVVADYVSNNLSFDISKNSGWQEITDKTVLTSGDDPYIKAVDENAFNGLQKVIVSTSDNPIVQSDPLVPEKAKDKAGKQSETQSATVFLTKVIASDG
-1008 STLNV
+1008 ST
-1013 RYTLEIRNHSEV
+1013 T
-1025 DYNEKSYYVTGVV
+1025 DDT
-1038 KDRSTMNRIEPTSV
+1038 
-1052 IEYVPN
+1052 EY
-1058 VLQYDVE
+1058 E
-1065 LTKANGKV
+1065 
-1073 TINNTTATGNNSVSE
+1073 NT
-1088 WGIEGNNDLW
+1088 
-1098 QILASKRENKN
+1098 
-1109 LPDSYRDTLLEAGAF
+1109 
-1124 DEANKTIDE
+1124 
-1133 ILVTDLNGVKAKL
+1133 
-1146 ARNDKINLT
+1146 
-1155 DVLTLT
+1155 
-1161 RVIARTE
+1161 
-1168 DTSNADEIQNIA
+1168 A
-1180 EVIRLT
+1180 EVIESIT
-1186 IDNGRRPYY
+1186 TNGRRTYNA
-1195 EDTTNKEVVEIPGNT
+1195 DVVSIPGN
-1210 YPSTLKNIEEVD
+1210 YNLGEPD
-1222 TGRAEVLTFVVP
+1222 TAQSERIAIVPP
-1234 FGANRQLTLIV
+1234 FGAADAVKYILIG
-1245 IAIVSLG
+1245 IAIIGVLG
-1252 ILVAGIVVIKK
+1252 VGIFLIKR
-1263 KVL
+1263 KVLTK

>member
-99 SRQNLIWMTDISD
+99 SKQNLIWMTDISD

-185 RLYLKTDVGTE
+185 RLYLQTDIGTT

-206 YTGSVSDIASGEE
+206 YTGSVSDIDSGEE
-219 FYVLLSQEDAGKA
+219 FYVLLSQEDAGQA
-232 SKVKLVAEYKYEEAS
+232 SKVKLVADYKYEEAS
-247 GTYTYFE
+247 GTYTYYE
-254 PDDAHKTMSGRT
+254 PDNAHKTMSGKT
-266 VQRLVTIDYTGGP
+266 VQRLVTIDYTGGT
-279 QKVDDD
+279 KTDDD
-285 SPEIELTIDLAGKVF
+285 DTPEIELTIDLAGKVF
-300 KDNPASKDG
+300 KDNLANKDG

-320 MLEGIEVTLFDSTGA
+320 MLEGIEVTLFDKAGT

-342 DKDGYYEFLDQPAS
+342 DKNGYYEFKDQPAS
-356 KQYYVRFK
+356 KQYYIRFK

-375 QRVSKVIDNAGT
+375 QRVSKIIDNDGT

-419 HTVPDRDDTTNAAFD
+419 HTVPDRNDTTNAAFD
-434 IYAYTGPNGMEELK
+434 IYAYTGPNGMEQLLY
-448 QYGVSNSKEELLNI
+448 YGVSNSKEELLNI

-478 DLVKVDLNING
+478 DLVKVDLHING

-529 EQYDQD
+529 AQYDQD
-535 ADKLQVYVT
+535 PDKLQVIVT
-544 YKIQLKNQSVG
+544 YKIQIRNQSVG
-555 KITGYVTDLADYYDT
+555 KITGYITDLADYYDT
-570 SYEYVRSYDENEQE
+570 SYEFIRSYDENEQE
-584 ITWEQQSDIS
+584 ISWEQQSDIS
-594 GAGKTY
+594 GSGKTY
-600 HTMHTTALANQG
+600 HSMHTTALADQG

-627 DALRALL
+627 DALRALI

-647 SGYKNT
+647 SGYRNT
-653 YREDRKDLNGQLI
+653 YREQRKDLNGQVI

-685 NPTDSAVQE
+685 NPTDSRVQE

-705 ALGGEDKT
+705 SLGGEDKT
-713 KQSMAIFEDDADA
+713 KQSMAVFEDDADA
-726 APGLKLIVDDTN
+726 APGLKLIVDDIN

-746 FEDTALAEKLEE
+746 FEDAALAEKLEQ
-758 DNERIG
+758 DNERLG
-764 DGAYEDGDNLVNQV
+764 DGVYAEGENVVNQV
-778 KVQLICTNGD
+778 KVQLICTNTD
-788 VEVKET
+788 VEIKEA
-794 RTNDQGAYEFTDY
+794 RTNEDGSYEITDY
-807 IPGDYTIKF
+807 IPGDYSIKF
-816 TYGDYESLVAV
+816 TYGDYESLIAV
-827 QPNNE
+827 QQNNE

-850 DAYWYNNNI
+850 DSHWYNNNI
-859 DTKINDA
+859 DTRTNDA
-866 KDDQTRREEV
+866 KDDQTRRNEV
-876 NKYSE
+876 NSYSE

-907 NTNMNANTAQMSM
+907 KTNMNANTAQMSM
-920 EIEYVGQENTEYT
+920 EVEYVGQEITEYL
-933 VRNIDFGIIERPR
+933 VKNIDLGIIERPR
-946 TKIVLG
+946 SDIYVEKT
-952 KNVSHIKLTS
+952 VSNLKLS
-962 TDGTTIFDTNQS
+962 TAGDGQTIFDTNQS
-974 TSNLTWKENKYN
+974 VSNLTWVPNTREK
-986 DRGNMVSTGLVQG
+986 RGLIQG
-999 TVDENLLYG
+999 TVDENLVHG
-1008 STLNV
+1008 A
-1013 RYTLEIRNHSEV
+1013 TLELTFSIKVINTGETDYKDETYYNTGVITNANNIVTLDPAMIV
-1025 DYNEKSYYVTGVV
+1025 DYVSNNLVFDTNLNSGWQEITDKTQLTSGNDPYIKAVDENAFNGLQKVIVSTADNPIVQSDPIVPEKAKNKVGKASETQTATVF
-1038 KDRSTMNRIEPTSV
+1038 
-1052 IEYVPN
+1052 
-1058 VLQYDVE
+1058 
-1065 LTKANGKV
+1065 LTKVISSDG
-1073 TINNTTATGNNSVSE
+1073 NT
-1088 WGIEGNNDLW
+1088 
-1098 QILASKRENKN
+1098 
-1109 LPDSYRDTLLEAGAF
+1109 
-1124 DEANKTIDE
+1124 
-1133 ILVTDLNGVKAKL
+1133 
-1146 ARNDKINLT
+1146 
-1155 DVLTLT
+1155 
-1161 RVIARTE
+1161 TE
-1168 DTSNADEIQNIA
+1168 DTEYENTA
-1180 EVIRLT
+1180 EVIESIT
-1186 IDNGRRPYY
+1186 TNGRRTYNA
-1195 EDTTNKEVVEIPGNT
+1195 EIVSIPGN
-1210 YPSTLKNIEEVD
+1210 YNIGEPD
-1222 TGRAEVLTFVVP
+1222 TALSERIAIVPP
-1234 FGANRQLTLIV
+1234 FGAEDVVKYVL
-1245 IAIVSLG
+1245 IAIAVAGVLG
-1252 ILVAGIVVIKK
+1252 IGIFLIKR
-1263 KVL
+1263 KVLKK

>member
-99 SRQNLIWMTDISD
+99 SKQNLIWMTDISD

-185 RLYLKTDVGTE
+185 RLYLQTDIGTT

-206 YTGSVSDIASGEE
+206 YTGSVSDIDSGEE
-219 FYVLLSQEDAGKA
+219 FYVLLSQEDAGQA
-232 SKVKLVAEYKYEEAS
+232 SKVKLVADYKYEEAS
-247 GTYTYFE
+247 GTYTYYE
-254 PDDAHKTMSGRT
+254 PDNAHKTMSGKT
-266 VQRLVTIDYTGGP
+266 VQRLVTIDYTGGT
-279 QKVDDD
+279 KTDDD
-285 SPEIELTIDLAGKVF
+285 DTPEIELTIDLAGKVF
-300 KDNPASKDG
+300 KDNLANKDG

-320 MLEGIEVTLFDSTGA
+320 MLEGIEVTLFDKAGT

-342 DKDGYYEFLDQPAS
+342 DKNGYYEFKDQPAS
-356 KQYYVRFK
+356 KQYYIRFK

-375 QRVSKVIDNAGT
+375 QRVSKIIDNDGT

-419 HTVPDRDDTTNAAFD
+419 HTVPDRNDTTNAAFD
-434 IYAYTGPNGMEELK
+434 IYAYTGPNGMEQLLY
-448 QYGVSNSKEELLNI
+448 YGVSNSKEELLNI

-478 DLVKVDLNING
+478 DLVKVDLHING

-529 EQYDQD
+529 AQYDQD
-535 ADKLQVYVT
+535 PDKLQVIVT
-544 YKIQLKNQSVG
+544 YKIQIRNQSVG
-555 KITGYVTDLADYYDT
+555 KITGYITDLADYYDT
-570 SYEYVRSYDENEQE
+570 SYEFIRSYDENEQE
-584 ITWEQQSDIS
+584 ISWEQQSDIS
-594 GAGKTY
+594 GSGKTY
-600 HTMHTTALANQG
+600 HSMHTTALADQG

-627 DALRALL
+627 DALRALI

-647 SGYKNT
+647 SGYRNT
-653 YREDRKDLNGQLI
+653 YREQRKDLNGQVI

-685 NPTDSAVQE
+685 NPTDSRVQE

-705 ALGGEDKT
+705 SLGGEDKT
-713 KQSMAIFEDDADA
+713 KQSMAVFEDDADA
-726 APGLKLIVDDTN
+726 APGLKLIVDDIN

-746 FEDTALAEKLEE
+746 FEDAALAEKLEQ
-758 DNERIG
+758 DNERLG
-764 DGAYEDGDNLVNQV
+764 DGVYAEGENVVNQV
-778 KVQLICTNGD
+778 KVQLICTNTD
-788 VEVKET
+788 VEIKEA
-794 RTNDQGAYEFTDY
+794 RTNEDGSYEITDY
-807 IPGDYTIKF
+807 IPGDYSIKF

-827 QPNNE
+827 QANNE

-850 DAYWYNNNI
+850 DSHWYNNNI
-859 DTKINDA
+859 DTRTNDA
-866 KDDQTRREEV
+866 KDDQTRRNEV
-876 NKYSE
+876 NSYSE

-907 NTNMNANTAQMSM
+907 KTNMNANTAQMSM
-920 EIEYVGQENTEYT
+920 EVEYVGQEITEYL
-933 VRNIDFGIIERPR
+933 VKNIDLGIIERPR
-946 TKIVLG
+946 SDIYVEKT
-952 KNVSHIKLTS
+952 VSNLKLS
-962 TDGTTIFDTNQS
+962 TAGDGQTIFDTNQS
-974 TSNLTWKENKYN
+974 VSNLTWVPNTREK
-986 DRGNMVSTGLVQG
+986 RGLIQG
-999 TVDENLLYG
+999 TVDENLVHG
-1008 STLNV
+1008 A
-1013 RYTLEIRNHSEV
+1013 TLELTFSIKVINTGETDYKDETYYNTGVITNANNIVTLDPAMIV
-1025 DYNEKSYYVTGVV
+1025 DYVSNNLVFDTNLNSGWQEITDKTQLTSGNDPYIKAVDENAFNGLQKVIVSTADNPIVQSDPIVPEKAKNKVGKASETQTATVF
-1038 KDRSTMNRIEPTSV
+1038 
-1052 IEYVPN
+1052 
-1058 VLQYDVE
+1058 
-1065 LTKANGKV
+1065 LTKVISSDG
-1073 TINNTTATGNNSVSE
+1073 NT
-1088 WGIEGNNDLW
+1088 
-1098 QILASKRENKN
+1098 
-1109 LPDSYRDTLLEAGAF
+1109 
-1124 DEANKTIDE
+1124 
-1133 ILVTDLNGVKAKL
+1133 
-1146 ARNDKINLT
+1146 
-1155 DVLTLT
+1155 
-1161 RVIARTE
+1161 TE
-1168 DTSNADEIQNIA
+1168 DTEYENTA
-1180 EVIRLT
+1180 EVIESIT
-1186 IDNGRRPYY
+1186 TNGRRTYNA
-1195 EDTTNKEVVEIPGNT
+1195 EIVSIPGN
-1210 YPSTLKNIEEVD
+1210 YNIGEPD
-1222 TGRAEVLTFVVP
+1222 TALSERIAIVPP
-1234 FGANRQLTLIV
+1234 FGAEDVVKYVL
-1245 IAIVSLG
+1245 IAIAVAGVLG
-1252 ILVAGIVVIKK
+1252 IGIFLIKR
-1263 KVL
+1263 KVLKK

>member
-1 MRKSKLLVLL
+1 MKRFKLLAL
-11 IIAMLIP
+11 IITAILIP
-18 IITVL
+18 MIAVL
-23 AYLSPSAEASSFNYQ
+23 AYLSPISQASSFVYQ
-38 YTASTAPPFVTT
+38 YNVTNGAPPFVTN
-50 IDGKSTEVY
+50 IDGKDTEVY
-59 CSQAGGSLW
+59 CSQSGGSLW
-68 TSWGVITFYSK
+68 SSWRLTFYSQD
-79 STHDMSP
+79 THSMSP
-86 GLAYALRQCCSMN
+86 GLAYALRQCCSIN
-99 SRQNLIWMTDISD
+99 SRQNLVWMSEISD
-112 NISAPSWHPDYD
+112 NITTPSWKPDYD
-124 DALVQYNKIA
+124 DALIQYNKIA

-143 QESGKDVTFEETD
+143 QEAGKEVKFEDTN
-156 ATLQS
+156 ATLQD
-161 SENGVFKLGPFKL
+161 SENGVFKLGPFKV

-185 RLYLKTDVGTE
+185 KLYLKTDVGTE
-196 IEVSRVNFGG
+196 IEVNRVNFGG
-206 YTGSVSDIASGEE
+206 YTGSVSDIDSGEE
-219 FYVLLSQEDAGKA
+219 FYVLLSQADAGQA
-232 SKVKLVAEYKYEEAS
+232 SKVSLVAEYKYEEAS
-247 GTYTYFE
+247 GTYTYYK
-254 PDDAHKTMSGRT
+254 PDKSHQTMDGRT

-279 QKVDDD
+279 QKDDAD

-300 KDNPASKDG
+300 KDNLANKDG
-309 TEDGILSTGDE
+309 TEDGIISTGDE

-342 DKDGYYEFLDQPAS
+342 DKDGYYEFKDQPAS

-375 QRVSKVIDNAGT
+375 QRVSKIIDNAGT

-448 QYGVSNSKEELLNI
+448 YYGVSNSKEELLNI

-478 DLVKVDLNING
+478 DLVKVDLHING
-489 KSHTYDYP
+489 KSHTYNYP

-594 GAGKTY
+594 GSGKTY
-600 HTMHTTALANQG
+600 HTMHTTALADQG

-634 EEKQSTKENFAQI
+634 EEGSSTKENFAQI
-647 SGYKNT
+647 SGYRNT
-653 YREDRKDLNGQLI
+653 YREERKDLNGQVI

-674 LIDIDSTPANL
+674 LIDVDSTPANL
-685 NPTDSAVQE
+685 NPTDSRVQE
-694 FVAYSKTDEYQ
+694 FVAYSKTEEYQ
-705 ALGGEDKT
+705 ALGGEEKT

-726 APGLKLIVDDTN
+726 APGLKLIVDDAN

-746 FEDTALAEKLEE
+746 FEDAALAEKLKN

-788 VEVKET
+788 VEVKEA

-807 IPGDYTIKF
+807 IPGDYTVKF
-816 TYGDYESLVAV
+816 TYGDYESLIAV
-827 QPNNE
+827 QPNSE

-843 YQEANYS
+843 YQESNYS
-850 DAYWYNNNI
+850 DTYWYNNNI

-907 NTNMNANTAQMSM
+907 KTNMNANTAQMSM
-920 EIEYVGQENTEYT
+920 EIEYVGQENTEYS

-946 TKIVLG
+946 SDIYVEKT
-952 KNVSHIKLTS
+952 VSNLKLS
-962 TDGTTIFDTNQS
+962 TAGDGQTIFNSNQS
-974 TSNLTWKENKYN
+974 VSNLTWKPNTREN
-986 DRGNMVSTGLVQG
+986 RGLIQA
-999 TVDENLLYG
+999 TVDENLLHGATLELTFSIKVVNTGETDYDDETYYNTGVITDVNKIVTLDPAVVADYVSNNLSFDISKNSGWQEITDKTVLTSGDDPYIKAVDENAFNGLQKVIVSTSDNPIVQSDPLVPEKAKDKAGKQSETQSATVFLTKVIASDG
-1008 STLNV
+1008 ST
-1013 RYTLEIRNHSEV
+1013 T
-1025 DYNEKSYYVTGVV
+1025 DDT
-1038 KDRSTMNRIEPTSV
+1038 
-1052 IEYVPN
+1052 EY
-1058 VLQYDVE
+1058 E
-1065 LTKANGKV
+1065 
-1073 TINNTTATGNNSVSE
+1073 NT
-1088 WGIEGNNDLW
+1088 
-1098 QILASKRENKN
+1098 
-1109 LPDSYRDTLLEAGAF
+1109 
-1124 DEANKTIDE
+1124 
-1133 ILVTDLNGVKAKL
+1133 
-1146 ARNDKINLT
+1146 
-1155 DVLTLT
+1155 
-1161 RVIARTE
+1161 
-1168 DTSNADEIQNIA
+1168 A
-1180 EVIRLT
+1180 EVIESIT
-1186 IDNGRRPYY
+1186 TNGRRTYNA
-1195 EDTTNKEVVEIPGNT
+1195 DVVSIPGN
-1210 YPSTLKNIEEVD
+1210 YNLGEPD
-1222 TGRAEVLTFVVP
+1222 TAQSERIAIVPP
-1234 FGANRQLTLIV
+1234 FGAADAVKYILIG
-1245 IAIVSLG
+1245 IAIIGVLG
-1252 ILVAGIVVIKK
+1252 VGIFLIKR
-1263 KVL
+1263 KVLTK

>member
-1 MRKSKLLVLL
+1 MKRFKLLAL
-11 IIAMLIP
+11 IITAILIP
-18 IITVL
+18 MIAVL
-23 AYLSPSAEASSFNYQ
+23 AYLSPISQASSFVYQ
-38 YTASTAPPFVTT
+38 YNVTNGAPPFVTN
-50 IDGKSTEVY
+50 IDGRATEVY
-59 CSQAGGSLW
+59 CSQSGGSLW
-68 TSWGVITFYSK
+68 SSWRLTFYSQD
-79 STHDMSP
+79 THSMSA
-86 GLAYALRQCCSMN
+86 GLAYALRQCCSIN
-99 SRQNLIWMTDISD
+99 SRHNLIWMSEISD
-112 NISAPSWHPDYD
+112 NIVTPSWKPDYD
-124 DALVQYNKIA
+124 DALIQYNKIA

-143 QESGKDVTFEETD
+143 QASGKNVTFEETNP
-156 ATLQS
+156 TLQS
-161 SENGVFKLGPFKL
+161 SEDGVFKLGPFKL
-174 SFYKSAYSGIS
+174 SFYKSSYSGIS
-185 RLYLKTDVGTE
+185 RLYLQTDIGTE

-206 YTGSVSDIASGEE
+206 YTGSVSDIDSGEE
-219 FYVLLSQEDAGKA
+219 FYVLLSQADAGQA
-232 SKVKLVAEYKYEEAS
+232 SKVKLVADYKYEEAS
-247 GTYTYFE
+247 GTYTYYK
-254 PDDAHKTMSGRT
+254 PDKSHQTMNGRT
-266 VQRLVTIDYTGGP
+266 VQRLVTINYTGGP
-279 QKVDDD
+279 QTNDDD

-300 KDNPASKDG
+300 KDNLANKDG
-309 TEDGILSTGDE
+309 TEDGIISTGDE
-320 MLEGIEVTLFDSTGA
+320 MLEGIEVTLFDSTGT

-342 DKDGYYEFLDQPAS
+342 DKDGYYEFKDQPAS

-375 QRVSKVIDNAGT
+375 QRVSKIIDDAGT

-448 QYGVSNSKEELLNI
+448 YYGVSNSQEELLNI

-489 KSHTYDYP
+489 KSHTYEYP

-529 EQYDQD
+529 AQYDQD
-535 ADKLQVYVT
+535 SDKLQVIVT
-544 YKIQLKNQSVG
+544 YKIQLRNQSVG
-555 KITGYVTDLADYYDT
+555 KITGYVTDLSDYYDT
-570 SYEYVRSYDENEQE
+570 SYEYIRSYDENEQE

-594 GAGKTY
+594 GSGKTY

-621 EYKVTN
+621 EYRVTN

-647 SGYKNT
+647 SGYRNT

-705 ALGGEDKT
+705 ALGGEEKT
-713 KQSMAIFEDDADA
+713 SRSMAIFEDDADA

-738 KRRLTGTV
+738 KRRLSGTV
-746 FEDTALAEKLEE
+746 FEDAALAEKLEE

-843 YQEANYS
+843 YQESNYS
-850 DAYWYNNNI
+850 DAYWYNNNV
-859 DTKINDA
+859 DAKINDA

-920 EIEYVGQENTEYT
+920 EIEYVGQENTEYS

-946 TKIVLG
+946 SDIYVEKT
-952 KNVSHIKLTS
+952 VSNLKLS
-962 TDGTTIFDTNQS
+962 TAGDGQTIFDANQS
-974 TSNLTWKENKYN
+974 VPNLTWKANTREN
-986 DRGNMVSTGLVQG
+986 RGLVQA
-999 TVDENLLYG
+999 TVDENLLHGATLELTFSIKVINTGETDYDDETYYNTGVITDANKIVTLDPAVVVDYVSNNLSFDMSKNSGWQEITDKTVLTSGDDPYIKAVDENAFNGLQKVIVSTSDNPIIQADPLVPEKAKDKAGKQSETPTATVYLTKVVASDG
-1008 STLNV
+1008 ST
-1013 RYTLEIRNHSEV
+1013 T
-1025 DYNEKSYYVTGVV
+1025 DDT
-1038 KDRSTMNRIEPTSV
+1038 
-1052 IEYVPN
+1052 EY
-1058 VLQYDVE
+1058 E
-1065 LTKANGKV
+1065 
-1073 TINNTTATGNNSVSE
+1073 NT
-1088 WGIEGNNDLW
+1088 
-1098 QILASKRENKN
+1098 
-1109 LPDSYRDTLLEAGAF
+1109 
-1124 DEANKTIDE
+1124 
-1133 ILVTDLNGVKAKL
+1133 
-1146 ARNDKINLT
+1146 
-1155 DVLTLT
+1155 
-1161 RVIARTE
+1161 
-1168 DTSNADEIQNIA
+1168 A
-1180 EVIRLT
+1180 EVIESIT
-1186 IDNGRRPYY
+1186 TNGRRTYNA
-1195 EDTTNKEVVEIPGNT
+1195 DVVSIPGN
-1210 YPSTLKNIEEVD
+1210 YNLGEPD
-1222 TGRAEVLTFVVP
+1222 TAQSERIAIVPP
-1234 FGANRQLTLIV
+1234 FGAADAVKYILIG
-1245 IAIVSLG
+1245 IAIIGVLG
-1252 ILVAGIVVIKK
+1252 VGIFLIKR
-1263 KVL
+1263 KVLTK

>member
-99 SRQNLIWMTDISD
+99 SKQNLIWMTDISD

-185 RLYLKTDVGTE
+185 RLYLQTDIGTT

-206 YTGSVSDIASGEE
+206 YTGSVSDIDSGEE
-219 FYVLLSQEDAGKA
+219 FYVLLSQEDAGQA
-232 SKVKLVAEYKYEEAS
+232 SKVKLVADYKYEEAS
-247 GTYTYFE
+247 GTYTYYE
-254 PDDAHKTMSGRT
+254 PDNAHKTMSGKT
-266 VQRLVTIDYTGGP
+266 VQRLVTIDYTGGT
-279 QKVDDD
+279 KTDDD
-285 SPEIELTIDLAGKVF
+285 DTPEIELTIDLAGKVF
-300 KDNPASKDG
+300 KDNLANKDG

-320 MLEGIEVTLFDSTGA
+320 MLEGIEVTLFDKAGT

-342 DKDGYYEFLDQPAS
+342 DKNGYYEFKDQPAS
-356 KQYYVRFK
+356 KQYYIRFK

-375 QRVSKVIDNAGT
+375 QRVSKIIDNDGT

-419 HTVPDRDDTTNAAFD
+419 HTVPDRNDTTNAAFD
-434 IYAYTGPNGMEELK
+434 IYAYTGPNGMEQLLY
-448 QYGVSNSKEELLNI
+448 YGVSNSKEELLNI

-478 DLVKVDLNING
+478 DLVKVDLHING

-529 EQYDQD
+529 AQYDQD
-535 ADKLQVYVT
+535 PDKLQVIVT
-544 YKIQLKNQSVG
+544 YKIQIRNQSVG
-555 KITGYVTDLADYYDT
+555 KITGYITDLADYYDT
-570 SYEYVRSYDENEQE
+570 SYEFIRSYDENEQE
-584 ITWEQQSDIS
+584 ISWEQQSDIS
-594 GAGKTY
+594 GSGKTY
-600 HTMHTTALANQG
+600 HSMHTTALADQG

-627 DALRALL
+627 DALRALI

-647 SGYKNT
+647 SGYRNT
-653 YREDRKDLNGQLI
+653 YREQRKDLNGQVI

-685 NPTDSAVQE
+685 NPTDSRVQE

-705 ALGGEDKT
+705 SLGGEDKT

-746 FEDTALAEKLEE
+746 FEDAALAEKLEQ
-758 DNERIG
+758 DNERLG
-764 DGAYEDGDNLVNQV
+764 DGVYAEGENVVKQV
-778 KVQLICTNGD
+778 KVQLICTNTD
-788 VEVKET
+788 VEVKEV
-794 RTNDQGAYEFTDY
+794 RTNEDGSYEITDY
-807 IPGDYTIKF
+807 IPGDYSIKF
-816 TYGDYESLVAV
+816 TYGDYESLIAV
-827 QPNNE
+827 QQNNE

-850 DAYWYNNNI
+850 DSHWYNNNI
-859 DTKINDA
+859 DTRTNDA
-866 KDDQTRREEV
+866 KDDQTRRNEV
-876 NKYSE
+876 NSYSE

-907 NTNMNANTAQMSM
+907 KTNMNANTAQMSM
-920 EIEYVGQENTEYT
+920 EVEYVGQERTEYL
-933 VRNIDFGIIERPR
+933 VKNIDLGIIERPR
-946 TKIVLG
+946 SDIYVEKT
-952 KNVSHIKLTS
+952 VSNLKLS
-962 TDGTTIFDTNQS
+962 TAGDGQTIFDTNQS
-974 TSNLTWKENKYN
+974 VSNLTWVPNTREK
-986 DRGNMVSTGLVQG
+986 RGLIQG
-999 TVDENLLYG
+999 TVDENLVHG
-1008 STLNV
+1008 A
-1013 RYTLEIRNHSEV
+1013 TLELTFSIKVINTGETDYKDETYYNTGVITNANNIVTLDPAMIV
-1025 DYNEKSYYVTGVV
+1025 DYVSNNLVFDTNLNSGWQEITDKTQLTSGNDPYIKAVDENAFNGLQKVIVSTADNPIVQSDPIVPEKAKNKVGKASETQTATVF
-1038 KDRSTMNRIEPTSV
+1038 
-1052 IEYVPN
+1052 
-1058 VLQYDVE
+1058 
-1065 LTKANGKV
+1065 LTKVISSDG
-1073 TINNTTATGNNSVSE
+1073 NT
-1088 WGIEGNNDLW
+1088 
-1098 QILASKRENKN
+1098 
-1109 LPDSYRDTLLEAGAF
+1109 
-1124 DEANKTIDE
+1124 
-1133 ILVTDLNGVKAKL
+1133 
-1146 ARNDKINLT
+1146 
-1155 DVLTLT
+1155 
-1161 RVIARTE
+1161 TE
-1168 DTSNADEIQNIA
+1168 DTEYENTA
-1180 EVIRLT
+1180 EVIESIT
-1186 IDNGRRPYY
+1186 TNGRRTYNA
-1195 EDTTNKEVVEIPGNT
+1195 EIVSIPGN
-1210 YPSTLKNIEEVD
+1210 YNIGEPD
-1222 TGRAEVLTFVVP
+1222 TALSERIAIVPP
-1234 FGANRQLTLIV
+1234 FGAEDVVKYVL
-1245 IAIVSLG
+1245 IAIAVAGVLG
-1252 ILVAGIVVIKK
+1252 IGIFLIKR
-1263 KVL
+1263 KVLKK

>member
-1 MRKSKLLVLL
+1 MKRFKLLAL
-11 IIAMLIP
+11 IITAILIP
-18 IITVL
+18 MIAVL
-23 AYLSPSAEASSFNYQ
+23 AYLSPISQASSFVYQ
-38 YTASTAPPFVTT
+38 YNVTNGAPPFVTN
-50 IDGKSTEVY
+50 IDGKDTEVY
-59 CSQAGGSLW
+59 CSQSGGSLW
-68 TSWGVITFYSK
+68 SSWRLTFYSQD
-79 STHDMSP
+79 THSMSP
-86 GLAYALRQCCSMN
+86 GLAYALRQCCSIN
-99 SRQNLIWMTDISD
+99 SRQNLVWMSEISD
-112 NISAPSWHPDYD
+112 NITTPSWKPDYD
-124 DALVQYNKIA
+124 DALIQYNKIA

-143 QESGKDVTFEETD
+143 QEAGKEVKFEDTN
-156 ATLQS
+156 ATLQDS
-161 SENGVFKLGPFKL
+161 KNGVFKLGPFKV

-185 RLYLKTDVGTE
+185 KLYLKTDVGTE
-196 IEVSRVNFGG
+196 IEVNRVNFGG
-206 YTGSVSDIASGEE
+206 YTGSVSDIDSGEE
-219 FYVLLSQEDAGKA
+219 FYVLLSQADAGQA
-232 SKVKLVAEYKYEEAS
+232 SKVSLVAEYKYEEAS
-247 GTYTYFE
+247 GTYTYYK
-254 PDDAHKTMSGRT
+254 PDKSHQTMDGRT

-279 QKVDDD
+279 QKDDAD

-300 KDNPASKDG
+300 KDNLANKDG
-309 TEDGILSTGDE
+309 TEDGIISTGDE

-342 DKDGYYEFLDQPAS
+342 DKDGYYEFKDQPAS

-375 QRVSKVIDNAGT
+375 QRVSKIIDNAGT

-448 QYGVSNSKEELLNI
+448 YYGVSNSKEELLNI

-478 DLVKVDLNING
+478 DLVKVDLHING
-489 KSHTYDYP
+489 KSHTYNYP

-529 EQYDQD
+529 AQYDQD
-535 ADKLQVYVT
+535 PDKLQVIVT
-544 YKIQLKNQSVG
+544 YKIQLRNQSVG

-570 SYEYVRSYDENEQE
+570 SYEYIRSYDENEKD

-594 GAGKTY
+594 GSGKTY
-600 HTMHTTALANQG
+600 HTMHTTALADQG

-634 EEKQSTKENFAQI
+634 EEGSSTKENFAQI
-647 SGYKNT
+647 SGYRNT
-653 YREDRKDLNGQLI
+653 YREERKDLNGQVI

-674 LIDIDSTPANL
+674 LIDVDSTPANL
-685 NPTDSAVQE
+685 NPTDSRVQE
-694 FVAYSKTDEYQ
+694 FVAYSKTEEYQ
-705 ALGGEDKT
+705 ALGGEEKT

-726 APGLKLIVDDTN
+726 APGLKLIVDDAN

-746 FEDTALAEKLEE
+746 FEDAALAEKLKN

-788 VEVKET
+788 VEVKEA

-807 IPGDYTIKF
+807 IPGDYTVKF
-816 TYGDYESLVAV
+816 TYGDYESLIAV
-827 QPNNE
+827 QPNSE

-843 YQEANYS
+843 YQESNYS
-850 DAYWYNNNI
+850 DTYWYNNNI

-907 NTNMNANTAQMSM
+907 KTNMNANTAQMSM
-920 EIEYVGQENTEYT
+920 EIEYVGQENTEYS

-946 TKIVLG
+946 SDIYVEKT
-952 KNVSHIKLTS
+952 VSNLKLS
-962 TDGTTIFDTNQS
+962 TAGDGQTIFNSNQS
-974 TSNLTWKENKYN
+974 VSNLTWKPNTREN
-986 DRGNMVSTGLVQG
+986 RGLIQA
-999 TVDENLLYG
+999 TVDENLLHGATLELTFSIKVVNTGETDYDDETYYNTGVITDVNKIVTLDPAVVADYVSNNLSFDISKNSGWQEITDKTVLTSGDDPYIKAVDENAFNGLQKVIVSTSDNPIVQSDPLVPEKAKDKAGKQSETQSATVFLTKVIASDG
-1008 STLNV
+1008 ST
-1013 RYTLEIRNHSEV
+1013 T
-1025 DYNEKSYYVTGVV
+1025 DDT
-1038 KDRSTMNRIEPTSV
+1038 
-1052 IEYVPN
+1052 EY
-1058 VLQYDVE
+1058 E
-1065 LTKANGKV
+1065 
-1073 TINNTTATGNNSVSE
+1073 NT
-1088 WGIEGNNDLW
+1088 
-1098 QILASKRENKN
+1098 
-1109 LPDSYRDTLLEAGAF
+1109 
-1124 DEANKTIDE
+1124 
-1133 ILVTDLNGVKAKL
+1133 
-1146 ARNDKINLT
+1146 
-1155 DVLTLT
+1155 
-1161 RVIARTE
+1161 
-1168 DTSNADEIQNIA
+1168 A
-1180 EVIRLT
+1180 EVIESIT
-1186 IDNGRRPYY
+1186 TNGRRTYNA
-1195 EDTTNKEVVEIPGNT
+1195 DVVSIPGN
-1210 YPSTLKNIEEVD
+1210 YNLGEPD
-1222 TGRAEVLTFVVP
+1222 TAQSERIAIVPP
-1234 FGANRQLTLIV
+1234 FGAADAVKYILIG
-1245 IAIVSLG
+1245 IAIIGVLG
-1252 ILVAGIVVIKK
+1252 VGIFLIKR
-1263 KVL
+1263 KVLTK

>member
-143 QESGKDVTFEETD
+143 QESGKNVTFEETN

-161 SENGVFKLGPFKL
+161 SEDGVFKLGPFKL

-185 RLYLKTDVGTE
+185 RLYLKTDIGTE

-206 YTGSVSDIASGEE
+206 YTGNVSDIDSGEE
-219 FYVLLSQEDAGKA
+219 FYVLLSQADAGKA
-232 SKVKLVAEYKYEEAS
+232 SKVKLVADYKYEEAS
-247 GTYTYFE
+247 GTYTYYE

-266 VQRLVTIDYTGGP
+266 VQRLVTINYTGGP
-279 QKVDDD
+279 QTTDDD

-300 KDNPASKDG
+300 KDNVANKDG
-309 TEDGILSTGDE
+309 TEDGIISTGDE
-320 MLEGIEVTLFDSTGA
+320 MLEGIEVTLFDSTGT

-342 DKDGYYEFLDQPAS
+342 DKDGYYEFKDQPAS

-364 YNGQLYEPTTY
+364 YNGQIYEPTTY
-375 QRVSKVIDNAGT
+375 QRVSKIIDTAGT

-419 HTVPDRDDTTNAAFD
+419 HTVPDRNDTTNAAFD

-448 QYGVSNSKEELLNI
+448 YYGVSNSQEELLNI

-705 ALGGEDKT
+705 ALGGEEKT

-746 FEDTALAEKLEE
+746 FEDAALAEKLEE

-946 TKIVLG
+946 SDIYVEKT
-952 KNVSHIKLTS
+952 VSNLKLS
-962 TDGTTIFDTNQS
+962 TAGDGQTIFDANQS
-974 TSNLTWKENKYN
+974 VPNLTWKANTREN
-986 DRGNMVSTGLVQG
+986 RGLVQA
-999 TVDENLLYG
+999 TVDENLLHGATLELTFNIKVINTGETDYDDETYYNTGVITDANKIVTLDPAVVVDYVSNNLSFDMSKNSGWQEITDKTVLTSGDDPYIKAVDENAFNGLQKVIVSTSDNPIIQADPLVPEKAKDKAGKQSETPTATVFLTKVVASDG
-1008 STLNV
+1008 ST
-1013 RYTLEIRNHSEV
+1013 T
-1025 DYNEKSYYVTGVV
+1025 DDT
-1038 KDRSTMNRIEPTSV
+1038 
-1052 IEYVPN
+1052 EY
-1058 VLQYDVE
+1058 E
-1065 LTKANGKV
+1065 
-1073 TINNTTATGNNSVSE
+1073 NTA
-1088 WGIEGNNDLW
+1088 
-1098 QILASKRENKN
+1098 
-1109 LPDSYRDTLLEAGAF
+1109 
-1124 DEANKTIDE
+1124 
-1133 ILVTDLNGVKAKL
+1133 
-1146 ARNDKINLT
+1146 
-1155 DVLTLT
+1155 
-1161 RVIARTE
+1161 
-1168 DTSNADEIQNIA
+1168 
-1180 EVIRLT
+1180 
-1186 IDNGRRPYY
+1186 
-1195 EDTTNKEVVEIPGNT
+1195 EVVETIT
-1210 YPSTLKNIEEVD
+1210 TMVEEHI
-1222 TGRAEVLTFVVP
+1222 T
-1234 FGANRQLTLIV
+1234 QM
-1245 IAIVSLG
+1245 
-1252 ILVAGIVVIKK
+1252 
-1263 KVL
+1263 

>member
-185 RLYLKTDVGTE
+185 RLYLQTDIGTT

-206 YTGSVSDIASGEE
+206 YTGSVSDIDSGEE
-219 FYVLLSQEDAGKA
+219 FYVLLSQEDAGQA
-232 SKVKLVAEYKYEEAS
+232 SKVKLVADYKYEEAS
-247 GTYTYFE
+247 GTYTYYE
-254 PDDAHKTMSGRT
+254 PDNAHKTMSGKT
-266 VQRLVTIDYTGGP
+266 VQRLVTIDYTGGT
-279 QKVDDD
+279 KTDDD
-285 SPEIELTIDLAGKVF
+285 DTPEIELTIDLAGKVF
-300 KDNPASKDG
+300 KDNLANKDG

-320 MLEGIEVTLFDSTGA
+320 MLEGIEVTLFDKAGT

-342 DKDGYYEFLDQPAS
+342 DKNGYYEFKDQPAS
-356 KQYYVRFK
+356 KQYYIRFK

-375 QRVSKVIDNAGT
+375 QRVSKIIDNDGT

-419 HTVPDRDDTTNAAFD
+419 HTVPDRNDTTNAAFD
-434 IYAYTGPNGMEELK
+434 IYAYTGPNGMEQLLY
-448 QYGVSNSKEELLNI
+448 YGVSNSKEELLNI

-478 DLVKVDLNING
+478 DLVKVDLHING

-529 EQYDQD
+529 AQYDQD
-535 ADKLQVYVT
+535 PDKLQVIVT
-544 YKIQLKNQSVG
+544 YKIQIRNQSVG
-555 KITGYVTDLADYYDT
+555 KITGYITDLADYYDT
-570 SYEYVRSYDENEQE
+570 SYEFIRSYDENEQE
-584 ITWEQQSDIS
+584 ISWEQQSDIS
-594 GAGKTY
+594 GSGKTY
-600 HTMHTTALANQG
+600 HSMHTTALADQG

-627 DALRALL
+627 DALRALI

-647 SGYKNT
+647 SGYRNT
-653 YREDRKDLNGQLI
+653 YREQRKDLNGQVI

-685 NPTDSAVQE
+685 NPTDSRVQE

-705 ALGGEDKT
+705 SLGGEDKT
-713 KQSMAIFEDDADA
+713 KQSMAVFEDDADA
-726 APGLKLIVDDTN
+726 APGLKLIVDDIN

-746 FEDTALAEKLEE
+746 FEDAALAEKLEQ
-758 DNERIG
+758 DNERLG
-764 DGAYEDGDNLVNQV
+764 DGVYAEGENVVNQV
-778 KVQLICTNGD
+778 KVQLICTNTD
-788 VEVKET
+788 VEIKEA
-794 RTNDQGAYEFTDY
+794 RTNEDGSYEITDY
-807 IPGDYTIKF
+807 IPGDYSIKF

-827 QPNNE
+827 QANNE

-850 DAYWYNNNI
+850 DSHWYNNNI
-859 DTKINDA
+859 DTRTNDA
-866 KDDQTRREEV
+866 KDDQTRRNEV
-876 NKYSE
+876 NSYSE

-907 NTNMNANTAQMSM
+907 KTNMNANTAQMSM
-920 EIEYVGQENTEYT
+920 EVEYVGQEITEYL
-933 VRNIDFGIIERPR
+933 VKNIDLGIIERPR
-946 TKIVLG
+946 SDIYVEKT
-952 KNVSHIKLTS
+952 VSNLKLS
-962 TDGTTIFDTNQS
+962 TAGDGQTIFDTNQS
-974 TSNLTWKENKYN
+974 VSNLTWVPNTREK
-986 DRGNMVSTGLVQG
+986 RGLIQG
-999 TVDENLLYG
+999 TVDENLVHG
-1008 STLNV
+1008 A
-1013 RYTLEIRNHSEV
+1013 TLELTFSIKVINTGETDYKDETYYNTGVITNANNIVTLDPAMIV
-1025 DYNEKSYYVTGVV
+1025 DYVSNNLVFDTNLNSGWQEITDKTQLTSGNDPYIKAVDENAFNGLQKVIVSTADNPIVQSDPIVPEKAKNKVGKASETQTATVF
-1038 KDRSTMNRIEPTSV
+1038 
-1052 IEYVPN
+1052 
-1058 VLQYDVE
+1058 
-1065 LTKANGKV
+1065 LTKVISSDG
-1073 TINNTTATGNNSVSE
+1073 NT
-1088 WGIEGNNDLW
+1088 
-1098 QILASKRENKN
+1098 
-1109 LPDSYRDTLLEAGAF
+1109 
-1124 DEANKTIDE
+1124 
-1133 ILVTDLNGVKAKL
+1133 
-1146 ARNDKINLT
+1146 
-1155 DVLTLT
+1155 
-1161 RVIARTE
+1161 TE
-1168 DTSNADEIQNIA
+1168 DTEYENTA
-1180 EVIRLT
+1180 EVIESIT
-1186 IDNGRRPYY
+1186 TNGRRTYNA
-1195 EDTTNKEVVEIPGNT
+1195 EIVSIPGN
-1210 YPSTLKNIEEVD
+1210 YNIGEPD
-1222 TGRAEVLTFVVP
+1222 TALSERIAIVPP
-1234 FGANRQLTLIV
+1234 FGAEDVVKYVL
-1245 IAIVSLG
+1245 IAIAVAGVLG
-1252 ILVAGIVVIKK
+1252 IGIFLIKR
-1263 KVL
+1263 KVLRK

>member
-1 MRKSKLLVLL
+1 MKRFKLLAL
-11 IIAMLIP
+11 IITAILIP
-18 IITVL
+18 MIAVL
-23 AYLSPSAEASSFNYQ
+23 AYLSPISQASSFVYQ
-38 YTASTAPPFVTT
+38 YNVTNGAPPFVTN
-50 IDGKSTEVY
+50 IDGKDTEVY
-59 CSQAGGSLW
+59 CSQSGGSLW
-68 TSWGVITFYSK
+68 SSWRLTFYSQD
-79 STHDMSP
+79 THSMSP
-86 GLAYALRQCCSMN
+86 GLAYALRQCCSIN
-99 SRQNLIWMTDISD
+99 SRQNLVWMSEISD
-112 NISAPSWHPDYD
+112 NITTPSWKPDYD
-124 DALVQYNKIA
+124 DALIQYNKIA

-143 QESGKDVTFEETD
+143 QEAGKEVKFEDTN
-156 ATLQS
+156 ATLQD
-161 SENGVFKLGPFKL
+161 SENGVFKLGPFKV

-185 RLYLKTDVGTE
+185 KLYLKTDVGTE
-196 IEVSRVNFGG
+196 IEVNRVNFGG
-206 YTGSVSDIASGEE
+206 YTGSVSDIDSGEE
-219 FYVLLSQEDAGKA
+219 FYVLLSQADAGQA
-232 SKVKLVAEYKYEEAS
+232 SKVSLVAEYKYEEAS
-247 GTYTYFE
+247 GTYTYYK
-254 PDDAHKTMSGRT
+254 PDKSHQTMDGRT

-279 QKVDDD
+279 QKDDAD

-300 KDNPASKDG
+300 KDNLANKDG
-309 TEDGILSTGDE
+309 TEDGIISTGDE

-342 DKDGYYEFLDQPAS
+342 DKDGYYEFKDQPAS

-375 QRVSKVIDNAGT
+375 QRVSKIIDNAGT

-448 QYGVSNSKEELLNI
+448 YYGVSNSKEELLNI

-478 DLVKVDLNING
+478 DLVKVDLHING
-489 KSHTYDYP
+489 KSHTYNYP

-529 EQYDQD
+529 AQYDQD
-535 ADKLQVYVT
+535 PDKLQVIVT
-544 YKIQLKNQSVG
+544 YKIQLRNQSVG

-570 SYEYVRSYDENEQE
+570 SYEYIRSYDENEKD

-594 GAGKTY
+594 GSGKTY
-600 HTMHTTALANQG
+600 HTMHTTALADQG

-634 EEKQSTKENFAQI
+634 EEGSSTKENFAQI
-647 SGYKNT
+647 SGYRNT
-653 YREDRKDLNGQLI
+653 YREERKDLNGQVI

-674 LIDIDSTPANL
+674 LIDVDSTPANL
-685 NPTDSAVQE
+685 NPTDSRVQE
-694 FVAYSKTDEYQ
+694 FVAYSKTEEYQ
-705 ALGGEDKT
+705 ALGGEEKT

-726 APGLKLIVDDTN
+726 APGLKLIVDDAN

-746 FEDTALAEKLEE
+746 FEDAALAEKLKN

-788 VEVKET
+788 VEVKEA

-807 IPGDYTIKF
+807 IPGDYTVKF
-816 TYGDYESLVAV
+816 TYGDYESLIAV
-827 QPNNE
+827 QPNSE

-843 YQEANYS
+843 YQESNYS
-850 DAYWYNNNI
+850 DTYWYNNNI

-907 NTNMNANTAQMSM
+907 KTNMNANTAQMSM
-920 EIEYVGQENTEYT
+920 EIEYVGQENTEYS

-946 TKIVLG
+946 SDIYVEKT
-952 KNVSHIKLTS
+952 VSNLKLS
-962 TDGTTIFDTNQS
+962 TAGDGQTIFNSNQS
-974 TSNLTWKENKYN
+974 VSNLTWKPNTREN
-986 DRGNMVSTGLVQG
+986 RGLIQA
-999 TVDENLLYG
+999 TVDENLLHGATLELTFSIKVVNTGETDYDDETYYNTGVITDVNKIVTLDPAVVADYVSNNLSFDISKNSGWQEITDKTVLTSGDDPYIKAVDENAFNGLQKVIVSTSDNPIVQSDPLVPEKAKDKAGKQSETQSATVFLTKVIASDG
-1008 STLNV
+1008 ST
-1013 RYTLEIRNHSEV
+1013 T
-1025 DYNEKSYYVTGVV
+1025 DDT
-1038 KDRSTMNRIEPTSV
+1038 
-1052 IEYVPN
+1052 EY
-1058 VLQYDVE
+1058 E
-1065 LTKANGKV
+1065 
-1073 TINNTTATGNNSVSE
+1073 NT
-1088 WGIEGNNDLW
+1088 
-1098 QILASKRENKN
+1098 
-1109 LPDSYRDTLLEAGAF
+1109 
-1124 DEANKTIDE
+1124 
-1133 ILVTDLNGVKAKL
+1133 
-1146 ARNDKINLT
+1146 
-1155 DVLTLT
+1155 
-1161 RVIARTE
+1161 
-1168 DTSNADEIQNIA
+1168 A
-1180 EVIRLT
+1180 EVIGSIT
-1186 IDNGRRPYY
+1186 TNGRRTYNA
-1195 EDTTNKEVVEIPGNT
+1195 DVVSIPGN
-1210 YPSTLKNIEEVD
+1210 YNLGEPD
-1222 TGRAEVLTFVVP
+1222 TAQSERIAIVPP
-1234 FGANRQLTLIV
+1234 FGAADAVKYILIG
-1245 IAIVSLG
+1245 IAIIGVLG
-1252 ILVAGIVVIKK
+1252 VGIFLIKR
-1263 KVL
+1263 KVLTK

>member
-1 MRKSKLLVLL
+1 MKRFKLLVL
-11 IIAMLIP
+11 IITAILIP
-18 IITVL
+18 MIAVL
-23 AYLSPSAEASSFNYQ
+23 AYLSPISQASSFVYQ
-38 YTASTAPPFVTT
+38 YNVTNGAPPFVTN
-50 IDGKSTEVY
+50 IDGKDTEVY
-59 CSQAGGSLW
+59 CSQSGGSLW
-68 TSWGVITFYSK
+68 SSWRLTFYSQD
-79 STHDMSP
+79 THSMSP
-86 GLAYALRQCCSMN
+86 GLAYALRQCCSIN
-99 SRQNLIWMTDISD
+99 SRQNLVWMSEISD
-112 NISAPSWHPDYD
+112 NITTPSWKPDYD
-124 DALVQYNKIA
+124 DALIQYNKIA

-143 QESGKDVTFEETD
+143 QEAEKEVKFEDTN
-156 ATLQS
+156 ATLQD

-185 RLYLKTDVGTE
+185 KLYLKTDVGTE
-196 IEVSRVNFGG
+196 IEVNRVNFGG
-206 YTGSVSDIASGEE
+206 YTGSVSDIDSGEE
-219 FYVLLSQEDAGKA
+219 FYVLLSQADAGQA
-232 SKVKLVAEYKYEEAS
+232 SKVSLVAEYKYEEAS
-247 GTYTYFE
+247 GTYTYYK
-254 PDDAHKTMSGRT
+254 PDKSHQTMDGRT

-279 QKVDDD
+279 QKDDAD

-300 KDNPASKDG
+300 KDNLANKDG
-309 TEDGILSTGDE
+309 TEDGIISTGDE

-342 DKDGYYEFLDQPAS
+342 DKDGYYEFKDQPAS

-375 QRVSKVIDNAGT
+375 QRVSKIIDNAGT

-448 QYGVSNSKEELLNI
+448 YYGVSNSKEELLNI

-478 DLVKVDLNING
+478 DLVKVDLHING
-489 KSHTYDYP
+489 KSHTYNYP

-529 EQYDQD
+529 AQYDQD
-535 ADKLQVYVT
+535 PDKLQVIVT
-544 YKIQLKNQSVG
+544 YKIQLRNQSVG

-570 SYEYVRSYDENEQE
+570 SYEYIRSYDENEKD

-594 GAGKTY
+594 GSGKTY
-600 HTMHTTALANQG
+600 HTMHTTALADQG

-634 EEKQSTKENFAQI
+634 EEGSSTKENFAQI
-647 SGYKNT
+647 SGYRNT
-653 YREDRKDLNGQLI
+653 YREERKDLNGQVI

-674 LIDIDSTPANL
+674 LIDVDSTPANL
-685 NPTDSAVQE
+685 NPTDSRVQE
-694 FVAYSKTDEYQ
+694 FVAYSKTEEYQ
-705 ALGGEDKT
+705 ALGGEEKT

-726 APGLKLIVDDTN
+726 APGLKLIVDDEN

-746 FEDTALAEKLEE
+746 FEDAALAEKLKN

-764 DGAYEDGDNLVNQV
+764 DGAYEDGENLVNQV

-788 VEVKET
+788 VEVKEA

-807 IPGDYTIKF
+807 IPGDYTVKF
-816 TYGDYESLVAV
+816 TYGDYESLIAV
-827 QPNNE
+827 QPNSE

-843 YQEANYS
+843 YQESNYS
-850 DAYWYNNNI
+850 DTYWYNNNI

-907 NTNMNANTAQMSM
+907 KTNMNANTAQMSM
-920 EIEYVGQENTEYT
+920 EIEYVGQENTEYS

-946 TKIVLG
+946 SDIYVEKT
-952 KNVSHIKLTS
+952 VSNLKLS
-962 TDGTTIFDTNQS
+962 TAGDGQTIFNSNQS
-974 TSNLTWKENKYN
+974 VSNLTWKPNTRKN
-986 DRGNMVSTGLVQG
+986 RGLIQA
-999 TVDENLLYG
+999 TVDENLLHGATLELTFSIKVVNTGETDYDDETYYNTGVITDVNKIVTLDPAVVADYVSNNLSFDISKNSGWQEITDKTVLTSGDDPYIKAVDENAFNGLQKVIVSTSDNPIVQSDPLVPEKAKDKAGKQSETQSATVFLTKVIASDG
-1008 STLNV
+1008 ST
-1013 RYTLEIRNHSEV
+1013 T
-1025 DYNEKSYYVTGVV
+1025 DDT
-1038 KDRSTMNRIEPTSV
+1038 
-1052 IEYVPN
+1052 EY
-1058 VLQYDVE
+1058 E
-1065 LTKANGKV
+1065 
-1073 TINNTTATGNNSVSE
+1073 NT
-1088 WGIEGNNDLW
+1088 
-1098 QILASKRENKN
+1098 
-1109 LPDSYRDTLLEAGAF
+1109 
-1124 DEANKTIDE
+1124 
-1133 ILVTDLNGVKAKL
+1133 
-1146 ARNDKINLT
+1146 
-1155 DVLTLT
+1155 
-1161 RVIARTE
+1161 
-1168 DTSNADEIQNIA
+1168 A
-1180 EVIRLT
+1180 EVIESIT
-1186 IDNGRRPYY
+1186 TNGRRTYNA
-1195 EDTTNKEVVEIPGNT
+1195 DVVSIPGN
-1210 YPSTLKNIEEVD
+1210 YNLGEPD
-1222 TGRAEVLTFVVP
+1222 TAQSERIAIVPP
-1234 FGANRQLTLIV
+1234 FGAADAVKYILIG
-1245 IAIVSLG
+1245 IAIIGVLG
-1252 ILVAGIVVIKK
+1252 VGIFLIKR
-1263 KVL
+1263 KVLTK

>member
-1 MRKSKLLVLL
+1 MKRFKLLAL
-11 IIAMLIP
+11 IITAILIP
-18 IITVL
+18 MIAVL
-23 AYLSPSAEASSFNYQ
+23 AYLSPISQASSFVYQ
-38 YTASTAPPFVTT
+38 YNVTNGAPPFVTN
-50 IDGKSTEVY
+50 IDGKDTEVY
-59 CSQAGGSLW
+59 CSQSGGSLW
-68 TSWGVITFYSK
+68 SSWRLTFYSQD
-79 STHDMSP
+79 THSMSP
-86 GLAYALRQCCSMN
+86 GLAYALRQCCSIN
-99 SRQNLIWMTDISD
+99 SRQNLVWMSEISD
-112 NISAPSWHPDYD
+112 NITTPSWKPDYD
-124 DALVQYNKIA
+124 DALIQYNKIA

-143 QESGKDVTFEETD
+143 QEAGKEVKFEDTN
-156 ATLQS
+156 ATLQD
-161 SENGVFKLGPFKL
+161 SENGVFKLGPFKV

-185 RLYLKTDVGTE
+185 KLYLKTDVGTE
-196 IEVSRVNFGG
+196 IEVNRVNFGG
-206 YTGSVSDIASGEE
+206 YTGSVSDIDSGEE
-219 FYVLLSQEDAGKA
+219 FYVLLSQADAGQA
-232 SKVKLVAEYKYEEAS
+232 SKVSLVAEYKYEEAS
-247 GTYTYFE
+247 GTYTYYK
-254 PDDAHKTMSGRT
+254 PDKSHQTMDGRT

-279 QKVDDD
+279 QKDDAD

-300 KDNPASKDG
+300 KDNLANKDG
-309 TEDGILSTGDE
+309 TEDGIISTGDE

-342 DKDGYYEFLDQPAS
+342 DKDGYYEFKDQPAS

-375 QRVSKVIDNAGT
+375 QRVSKIIDNAGT

-448 QYGVSNSKEELLNI
+448 YYGVSNSKEELLNI

-478 DLVKVDLNING
+478 DLVKVDLHING
-489 KSHTYDYP
+489 KSHTYNYP

-529 EQYDQD
+529 AQYDQD
-535 ADKLQVYVT
+535 PDKLQVIVT
-544 YKIQLKNQSVG
+544 YKIQLRNQSVG

-570 SYEYVRSYDENEQE
+570 SYEYIRSYDENEKD

-594 GAGKTY
+594 GSGKTY
-600 HTMHTTALANQG
+600 HTMHTTALADQG

-634 EEKQSTKENFAQI
+634 EEGSSTKENFAQI
-647 SGYKNT
+647 SGYRNT
-653 YREDRKDLNGQLI
+653 YREERKDLNGQVI

-674 LIDIDSTPANL
+674 LIDVDSTPANL
-685 NPTDSAVQE
+685 NPTDSRVQE
-694 FVAYSKTDEYQ
+694 FVAYSKTEEYQ
-705 ALGGEDKT
+705 ALGGEEKT

-726 APGLKLIVDDTN
+726 APGLKLIVDDAN

-746 FEDTALAEKLEE
+746 FEDAALAEKLKN

-764 DGAYEDGDNLVNQV
+764 DGTYEDGDNLVNQV

-788 VEVKET
+788 VEVKEA

-807 IPGDYTIKF
+807 IPGDYTVKF
-816 TYGDYESLVAV
+816 TYGDYESLIAV
-827 QPNNE
+827 QPNSE

-843 YQEANYS
+843 YQESNYS
-850 DAYWYNNNI
+850 DTYWYNNNI

-907 NTNMNANTAQMSM
+907 KTNMNANTAQMSM
-920 EIEYVGQENTEYT
+920 EIEYVGQENTEYS

-946 TKIVLG
+946 SDIYVEKT
-952 KNVSHIKLTS
+952 VSNLKLS
-962 TDGTTIFDTNQS
+962 TAGDGQTIFNSNQS
-974 TSNLTWKENKYN
+974 VSNLTWKPNTREN
-986 DRGNMVSTGLVQG
+986 RGLIQA
-999 TVDENLLYG
+999 TVDENLLHGATLELTFSIKVVNTGETDYDDETYYNTGVITDVNKIVTLDPAVVADYVSNNLSFDISKNSGWQEITDKTVLTSGDDPYIKAVDENAFNGLQKVIVSTSDNPIVQSDPLVPEKAKDKAGKQSETQSATVFLTKVIASDG
-1008 STLNV
+1008 ST
-1013 RYTLEIRNHSEV
+1013 T
-1025 DYNEKSYYVTGVV
+1025 DDT
-1038 KDRSTMNRIEPTSV
+1038 
-1052 IEYVPN
+1052 EY
-1058 VLQYDVE
+1058 E
-1065 LTKANGKV
+1065 
-1073 TINNTTATGNNSVSE
+1073 NT
-1088 WGIEGNNDLW
+1088 
-1098 QILASKRENKN
+1098 
-1109 LPDSYRDTLLEAGAF
+1109 
-1124 DEANKTIDE
+1124 
-1133 ILVTDLNGVKAKL
+1133 
-1146 ARNDKINLT
+1146 
-1155 DVLTLT
+1155 
-1161 RVIARTE
+1161 
-1168 DTSNADEIQNIA
+1168 A
-1180 EVIRLT
+1180 EVIES
-1186 IDNGRRPYY
+1186 I
-1195 EDTTNKEVVEIPGNT
+1195 TTMVEEHIT
-1210 YPSTLKNIEEVD
+1210 
-1222 TGRAEVLTFVVP
+1222 
-1234 FGANRQLTLIV
+1234 QM
-1245 IAIVSLG
+1245 
-1252 ILVAGIVVIKK
+1252 
-1263 KVL
+1263 

>member
-99 SRQNLIWMTDISD
+99 SKQNLIWMTDISD

-185 RLYLKTDVGTE
+185 RLYLQTDIGTT

-206 YTGSVSDIASGEE
+206 YTGSVSDIDSGEE
-219 FYVLLSQEDAGKA
+219 FYVLLSQEDAGQA
-232 SKVKLVAEYKYEEAS
+232 SKVKLVADYKYEEAS
-247 GTYTYFE
+247 GTYTYYE
-254 PDDAHKTMSGRT
+254 PDNAHKTMSGKT
-266 VQRLVTIDYTGGP
+266 VQRLVTIDYTGGT
-279 QKVDDD
+279 KTDDD
-285 SPEIELTIDLAGKVF
+285 DTPEIELTIDLAGKVF
-300 KDNPASKDG
+300 KDNLANKDG

-320 MLEGIEVTLFDSTGA
+320 MLEGIEVTLFDKAGT

-342 DKDGYYEFLDQPAS
+342 DKNGYYEFKDQPAS
-356 KQYYVRFK
+356 KQYYIRFK

-375 QRVSKVIDNAGT
+375 QRVSKIIDNDGT

-419 HTVPDRDDTTNAAFD
+419 HTVPDRNDTTNAAFD
-434 IYAYTGPNGMEELK
+434 IYAYTGPNGMEQLLY
-448 QYGVSNSKEELLNI
+448 YGVSNSKEELLNI

-478 DLVKVDLNING
+478 DLVKVDLHING

-529 EQYDQD
+529 AQYDQD
-535 ADKLQVYVT
+535 PDKLQVIVT
-544 YKIQLKNQSVG
+544 YKIQIRNQSVG
-555 KITGYVTDLADYYDT
+555 KITGYITDLADYYDT
-570 SYEYVRSYDENEQE
+570 SYEFIRSYDENEQE
-584 ITWEQQSDIS
+584 ISWEQQSDIS
-594 GAGKTY
+594 GSGKTY
-600 HTMHTTALANQG
+600 HSMHTTALADQG

-627 DALRALL
+627 DALRALI

-647 SGYKNT
+647 SGYRNT
-653 YREDRKDLNGQLI
+653 YREQRKDLNGQVI

-685 NPTDSAVQE
+685 NPTDSRVQE

-705 ALGGEDKT
+705 SLGGEDKT

-746 FEDTALAEKLEE
+746 FEDAALAEKLEQ
-758 DNERIG
+758 DNERLG
-764 DGAYEDGDNLVNQV
+764 DGVYAEGENVVNQV
-778 KVQLICTNGD
+778 KVQLICTNTD
-788 VEVKET
+788 VEVKEV
-794 RTNDQGAYEFTDY
+794 RTNEDGSYEITDY
-807 IPGDYTIKF
+807 IPGDYSIKF
-816 TYGDYESLVAV
+816 TYGDYESLIAV
-827 QPNNE
+827 QQNNE

-850 DAYWYNNNI
+850 DSHWYNNNI
-859 DTKINDA
+859 DTRTNDA
-866 KDDQTRREEV
+866 KDDQTRRNEV
-876 NKYSE
+876 NSYSE

-907 NTNMNANTAQMSM
+907 KTNMNANTAQMSM
-920 EIEYVGQENTEYT
+920 EVEYVGQEITEYL
-933 VRNIDFGIIERPR
+933 VKNIDLGIIERPR
-946 TKIVLG
+946 SDIYVEKT
-952 KNVSHIKLTS
+952 VSNLKLS
-962 TDGTTIFDTNQS
+962 TAGDGQTIFDTNQS
-974 TSNLTWKENKYN
+974 VSNLTWVPNTREK
-986 DRGNMVSTGLVQG
+986 RGLIQG
-999 TVDENLLYG
+999 TVDENLVHG
-1008 STLNV
+1008 A
-1013 RYTLEIRNHSEV
+1013 TLELTFSIKVINTGETDYKDETYYNTGVITNANNIVTLDPAMIV
-1025 DYNEKSYYVTGVV
+1025 DYVSNNLVFDTNLNSGWQEITDKTQLTSGNDPYIKAVDENAFNGLQKVIVSTADNPIVQSDPIVPEKAKNKVGKASETQTATVF
-1038 KDRSTMNRIEPTSV
+1038 
-1052 IEYVPN
+1052 
-1058 VLQYDVE
+1058 
-1065 LTKANGKV
+1065 LTKVISSDG
-1073 TINNTTATGNNSVSE
+1073 NT
-1088 WGIEGNNDLW
+1088 
-1098 QILASKRENKN
+1098 
-1109 LPDSYRDTLLEAGAF
+1109 
-1124 DEANKTIDE
+1124 
-1133 ILVTDLNGVKAKL
+1133 
-1146 ARNDKINLT
+1146 
-1155 DVLTLT
+1155 
-1161 RVIARTE
+1161 TE
-1168 DTSNADEIQNIA
+1168 DTEYENTA
-1180 EVIRLT
+1180 EVIESIT
-1186 IDNGRRPYY
+1186 TNGRRTYNA
-1195 EDTTNKEVVEIPGNT
+1195 EIVSIPGN
-1210 YPSTLKNIEEVD
+1210 YNIGEPD
-1222 TGRAEVLTFVVP
+1222 TALSERIAIVPP
-1234 FGANRQLTLIV
+1234 FGAEDVVKYVL
-1245 IAIVSLG
+1245 IAIAVAGVLG
-1252 ILVAGIVVIKK
+1252 IGIFLIKR
-1263 KVL
+1263 KVLRK

>member
-1 MRKSKLLVLL
+1 MKRFKLLAL
-11 IIAMLIP
+11 IITAILIP
-18 IITVL
+18 MIAVL
-23 AYLSPSAEASSFNYQ
+23 AYLSPISQASSFVYQ
-38 YTASTAPPFVTT
+38 YNVTNGAPPFVTN
-50 IDGKSTEVY
+50 IDGKDTEVY
-59 CSQAGGSLW
+59 CSQSGGSLW
-68 TSWGVITFYSK
+68 SSWRLTFYSQD
-79 STHDMSP
+79 THSMSP
-86 GLAYALRQCCSMN
+86 GLAYALRQCCSIN
-99 SRQNLIWMTDISD
+99 SRQNLVWMSEISD
-112 NISAPSWHPDYD
+112 NITTPSWKPDYD
-124 DALVQYNKIA
+124 DALIQYNKIA

-143 QESGKDVTFEETD
+143 QEAGKEVKFEDTN
-156 ATLQS
+156 ATLQD
-161 SENGVFKLGPFKL
+161 SENGVFKLGPFKV

-185 RLYLKTDVGTE
+185 KLYLKTDVGTE
-196 IEVSRVNFGG
+196 IEVNRVNFGG
-206 YTGSVSDIASGEE
+206 YTGSVSDIDSGEE
-219 FYVLLSQEDAGKA
+219 FYVLLSQADAGQA
-232 SKVKLVAEYKYEEAS
+232 SKVSLVAEYKYEEAS
-247 GTYTYFE
+247 GTYTYYK
-254 PDDAHKTMSGRT
+254 PDKSHQTMAGRT

-279 QKVDDD
+279 QKDDAD

-300 KDNPASKDG
+300 KDNLANKDG
-309 TEDGILSTGDE
+309 TEDGIISTGDE

-342 DKDGYYEFLDQPAS
+342 DKDGYYEFKDQPAS

-375 QRVSKVIDNAGT
+375 QRVSKIIDNAGT

-448 QYGVSNSKEELLNI
+448 YYGVSNSKEELLNI

-478 DLVKVDLNING
+478 DLVKVDLHING
-489 KSHTYDYP
+489 KSHTYNYP

-529 EQYDQD
+529 AQYDQD
-535 ADKLQVYVT
+535 PDKLQVIVT
-544 YKIQLKNQSVG
+544 YKIQLRNQSVG

-570 SYEYVRSYDENEQE
+570 SYEYIRSYDENEKD

-594 GAGKTY
+594 GSGKTY
-600 HTMHTTALANQG
+600 HTMHTTALADQG

-634 EEKQSTKENFAQI
+634 EEGSSTKENFAQI
-647 SGYKNT
+647 SGYRNT
-653 YREDRKDLNGQLI
+653 YREERKDLNGQVI

-674 LIDIDSTPANL
+674 LIDVDSTPANL
-685 NPTDSAVQE
+685 NPTDSRVQE
-694 FVAYSKTDEYQ
+694 FVAYSKTEEYQ
-705 ALGGEDKT
+705 ALGGEEKT

-726 APGLKLIVDDTN
+726 APGLKLIVDDAN

-746 FEDTALAEKLEE
+746 FEDAALAEKLKN

-788 VEVKET
+788 VEVKEA

-807 IPGDYTIKF
+807 IPGDYTVKF
-816 TYGDYESLVAV
+816 TYGDYESLIAV
-827 QPNNE
+827 QPNSE

-843 YQEANYS
+843 YQESNYS
-850 DAYWYNNNI
+850 DTYWYNNNI

-907 NTNMNANTAQMSM
+907 KTNMNANTAQMSM
-920 EIEYVGQENTEYT
+920 EIEYVGQENTEYS

-946 TKIVLG
+946 SDIYVEKT
-952 KNVSHIKLTS
+952 VSNLKLS
-962 TDGTTIFDTNQS
+962 TAGDGQTIFNSNQS
-974 TSNLTWKENKYN
+974 VSNLTWKPNTREN
-986 DRGNMVSTGLVQG
+986 RGLIQA
-999 TVDENLLYG
+999 TVDENLLHGATLELTFSIKVVNTGETDYDDETYYNTGVITDVNKIVTLDPAVVADYVSNNLSFDISKNSGWQEITDKTVLTSGDDPYIKAVDENAFNGLQKVIVSTSDNPIVQSDPLVPEKAKDKAGKQSETQSATVFLTKVIASDG
-1008 STLNV
+1008 ST
-1013 RYTLEIRNHSEV
+1013 T
-1025 DYNEKSYYVTGVV
+1025 DDT
-1038 KDRSTMNRIEPTSV
+1038 
-1052 IEYVPN
+1052 EY
-1058 VLQYDVE
+1058 E
-1065 LTKANGKV
+1065 
-1073 TINNTTATGNNSVSE
+1073 NT
-1088 WGIEGNNDLW
+1088 
-1098 QILASKRENKN
+1098 
-1109 LPDSYRDTLLEAGAF
+1109 
-1124 DEANKTIDE
+1124 
-1133 ILVTDLNGVKAKL
+1133 
-1146 ARNDKINLT
+1146 
-1155 DVLTLT
+1155 
-1161 RVIARTE
+1161 
-1168 DTSNADEIQNIA
+1168 A
-1180 EVIRLT
+1180 EVIESIT
-1186 IDNGRRPYY
+1186 TNGRRTYNA
-1195 EDTTNKEVVEIPGNT
+1195 DVVSIPGN
-1210 YPSTLKNIEEVD
+1210 YNLGEPD
-1222 TGRAEVLTFVVP
+1222 TAQSERIAIVPP
-1234 FGANRQLTLIV
+1234 FGAADAVKYILIG
-1245 IAIVSLG
+1245 IAIIGVLG
-1252 ILVAGIVVIKK
+1252 VGIFLIKR
-1263 KVL
+1263 KVLTK

>member
-1 MRKSKLLVLL
+1 MKRFKLLAL
-11 IIAMLIP
+11 IITAILIP
-18 IITVL
+18 MIAVL
-23 AYLSPSAEASSFNYQ
+23 AYLSPISQASSFVYQ
-38 YTASTAPPFVTT
+38 YNVTNGAPPFVTN
-50 IDGKSTEVY
+50 IDGKDTEVY
-59 CSQAGGSLW
+59 CSQSGGSLW
-68 TSWGVITFYSK
+68 SSWRLTFYSQD
-79 STHDMSP
+79 THSMSP
-86 GLAYALRQCCSMN
+86 GLAYALRQCCSIN
-99 SRQNLIWMTDISD
+99 SRQNLVWMSEISD
-112 NISAPSWHPDYD
+112 NITTPSWKPDYD
-124 DALVQYNKIA
+124 DALIQYNKIA

-143 QESGKDVTFEETD
+143 QEAGKEVKFEDTN
-156 ATLQS
+156 ATLQD
-161 SENGVFKLGPFKL
+161 SENGVFKLGPFKV

-185 RLYLKTDVGTE
+185 KLYLKTDVGTE
-196 IEVSRVNFGG
+196 IEVNRVNFGG
-206 YTGSVSDIASGEE
+206 YTGSVSDIDSGEE
-219 FYVLLSQEDAGKA
+219 FYVLLSQADAGQA
-232 SKVKLVAEYKYEEAS
+232 SKVSLVAEYKYEEAS
-247 GTYTYFE
+247 GTYTYYK
-254 PDDAHKTMSGRT
+254 PDKSHQTMDGRT

-279 QKVDDD
+279 QKDDAD

-300 KDNPASKDG
+300 KDNLANKDG
-309 TEDGILSTGDE
+309 TEDGIISTGDE

-342 DKDGYYEFLDQPAS
+342 DKDGYYEFKDQPAS

-375 QRVSKVIDNAGT
+375 QRVSKIIDNAGT

-448 QYGVSNSKEELLNI
+448 YYGVSNSKEELLNI

-478 DLVKVDLNING
+478 DLVKVDLHING
-489 KSHTYDYP
+489 KSHTYNYP

-529 EQYDQD
+529 AQYDQD
-535 ADKLQVYVT
+535 PDKLQVIVT
-544 YKIQLKNQSVG
+544 YKIQLRNQSVG

-570 SYEYVRSYDENEQE
+570 SYEYIRSYDENEKD

-594 GAGKTY
+594 GSGKTY
-600 HTMHTTALANQG
+600 HTMHTTALADQG

-634 EEKQSTKENFAQI
+634 EEGSSTKENFAQI
-647 SGYKNT
+647 SGYRNT
-653 YREDRKDLNGQLI
+653 YREERKDLNGQVI

-674 LIDIDSTPANL
+674 LIDVDSTPANL
-685 NPTDSAVQE
+685 NPTDSRVQE
-694 FVAYSKTDEYQ
+694 FVAYSKTEEYQ
-705 ALGGEDKT
+705 ALGGEEKT

-726 APGLKLIVDDTN
+726 APGLKLIVDDAN

-746 FEDTALAEKLEE
+746 FEDAALAEKLKN

-788 VEVKET
+788 VEVKEA

-807 IPGDYTIKF
+807 IPGDYTVKF
-816 TYGDYESLVAV
+816 TYGDYESLIAV
-827 QPNNE
+827 QPNSE

-843 YQEANYS
+843 YQESNYS
-850 DAYWYNNNI
+850 DTYWYNNNI

-907 NTNMNANTAQMSM
+907 KTNMNANTAQMSM
-920 EIEYVGQENTEYT
+920 EIEYVGQENTEYS

-946 TKIVLG
+946 SDIYVEKT
-952 KNVSHIKLTS
+952 VSNLKLS
-962 TDGTTIFDTNQS
+962 TAGDGQTIFNSNQS
-974 TSNLTWKENKYN
+974 VSNLTWKPNTREN
-986 DRGNMVSTGLVQG
+986 RGLIQA
-999 TVDENLLYG
+999 TVDENLLHG
-1008 STLNV
+1008 A
-1013 RYTLEIRNHSEV
+1013 TLELTFSIKVVNTGET
-1025 DYNEKSYYVTGVV
+1025 DYDDETYYNTGV
-1038 KDRSTMNRIEPTSV
+1038 
-1052 IEYVPN
+1052 
-1058 VLQYDVE
+1058 
-1065 LTKANGKV
+1065 
-1073 TINNTTATGNNSVSE
+1073 
-1088 WGIEGNNDLW
+1088 
-1098 QILASKRENKN
+1098 
-1109 LPDSYRDTLLEAGAF
+1109 
-1124 DEANKTIDE
+1124 
-1133 ILVTDLNGVKAKL
+1133 
-1146 ARNDKINLT
+1146 LT
-1155 DVLTLT
+1155 DVNKIVTLDPAVVADYVSNNLSFDISKNSGWQEITDKTVLTSGDDPYIKAVDENAFNGLQKVIVSTSDNPIVQSDPLVPEKAKDKAGKQSETQSATVFLT
-1161 RVIARTE
+1161 KVIASDGSTTDDTE
-1168 DTSNADEIQNIA
+1168 YENTA
-1180 EVIRLT
+1180 EVIESIT
-1186 IDNGRRPYY
+1186 TNGRRTYNA
-1195 EDTTNKEVVEIPGNT
+1195 DVVSIPGN
-1210 YPSTLKNIEEVD
+1210 YNLGEPD
-1222 TGRAEVLTFVVP
+1222 TAQSERIAIVPP
-1234 FGANRQLTLIV
+1234 FGAADAVKYILIG
-1245 IAIVSLG
+1245 IAIIGVLG
-1252 ILVAGIVVIKK
+1252 VGIFLIKR
-1263 KVL
+1263 KVLTK

>member
-1 MRKSKLLVLL
+1 M
-11 IIAMLIP
+11 
-18 IITVL
+18 
-23 AYLSPSAEASSFNYQ
+23 
-38 YTASTAPPFVTT
+38 
-50 IDGKSTEVY
+50 Y

-99 SRQNLIWMTDISD
+99 SKQNLIWMTDISD

-185 RLYLKTDVGTE
+185 RLYLQTDIGTT

-320 MLEGIEVTLFDSTGA
+320 MLEGIEVTLFDSTGT

-342 DKDGYYEFLDQPAS
+342 DKNGYYEFKDQPAS

-375 QRVSKVIDNAGT
+375 QRVSKIIDNDGT

-419 HTVPDRDDTTNAAFD
+419 HTVPDRNDTTNAAFD
-434 IYAYTGPNGMEELK
+434 IYAYTGPNGMEQLLY
-448 QYGVSNSKEELLNI
+448 YGVSNSKEELLNI

-478 DLVKVDLNING
+478 DLVKVDLHING

-529 EQYDQD
+529 AQYDQD
-535 ADKLQVYVT
+535 PDKLQVIVT
-544 YKIQLKNQSVG
+544 YKIQIRNQSVG
-555 KITGYVTDLADYYDT
+555 KITGYITGLADYYDT
-570 SYEYVRSYDENEQE
+570 SYEFIRSYDENEQE
-584 ITWEQQSDIS
+584 ISWEQQSDIS
-594 GAGKTY
+594 GSGKTY
-600 HTMHTTALANQG
+600 HSMHTTALADQG

-627 DALRALL
+627 DALRALI

-647 SGYKNT
+647 SGYRNT
-653 YREDRKDLNGQLI
+653 YREQRKDLNGQVI

-685 NPTDSAVQE
+685 NPTDSRVQE

-705 ALGGEDKT
+705 SLGGEDKT
-713 KQSMAIFEDDADA
+713 KQSMAVFEDDADA
-726 APGLKLIVDDTN
+726 APGLKLIVDDIN

-746 FEDTALAEKLEE
+746 FEDAALAEKLEQ
-758 DNERIG
+758 DNERLG
-764 DGAYEDGDNLVNQV
+764 DGVYAEGENVVNQV
-778 KVQLICTNGD
+778 KVQLICTNPD
-788 VEVKET
+788 VEIKEA
-794 RTNDQGAYEFTDY
+794 RTNEDGSYEITDY
-807 IPGDYTIKF
+807 IPGDYSIKF

-827 QPNNE
+827 QANNE

-850 DAYWYNNNI
+850 DSHWYNNNI
-859 DTKINDA
+859 DTRTNDA
-866 KDDQTRREEV
+866 KDDQTRRNEV
-876 NKYSE
+876 NSYSE

-907 NTNMNANTAQMSM
+907 KTNMNANTAQMSM
-920 EIEYVGQENTEYT
+920 EVEYVGQERTEYL
-933 VRNIDFGIIERPR
+933 VKNIDLGIIERPR
-946 TKIVLG
+946 SDIYVEKT
-952 KNVSHIKLTS
+952 VSNLKLS
-962 TDGTTIFDTNQS
+962 TAGDGQTIFDTNQS
-974 TSNLTWKENKYN
+974 VSNLTWVPNTREK
-986 DRGNMVSTGLVQG
+986 RGLIQG
-999 TVDENLLYG
+999 TVDENLVHG
-1008 STLNV
+1008 A
-1013 RYTLEIRNHSEV
+1013 TLELTFSIKVINTGETDYKDETYYNTGVITNANNIVTLDPAMIV
-1025 DYNEKSYYVTGVV
+1025 DYVSNNLVFDTNLNSGWQEITDKTQLTSGNDPYIKAVDENAFNGLQKVIVSTADNPIVQSDPIVPEKAKNKVGKASETQTATVF
-1038 KDRSTMNRIEPTSV
+1038 
-1052 IEYVPN
+1052 
-1058 VLQYDVE
+1058 
-1065 LTKANGKV
+1065 LTKVISSDG
-1073 TINNTTATGNNSVSE
+1073 NT
-1088 WGIEGNNDLW
+1088 
-1098 QILASKRENKN
+1098 
-1109 LPDSYRDTLLEAGAF
+1109 
-1124 DEANKTIDE
+1124 
-1133 ILVTDLNGVKAKL
+1133 
-1146 ARNDKINLT
+1146 
-1155 DVLTLT
+1155 
-1161 RVIARTE
+1161 TE
-1168 DTSNADEIQNIA
+1168 DTEYENTA
-1180 EVIRLT
+1180 EVIESIT
-1186 IDNGRRPYY
+1186 TNGRRTYNS
-1195 EDTTNKEVVEIPGNT
+1195 EIVSIPGN
-1210 YPSTLKNIEEVD
+1210 YNIGEPD
-1222 TGRAEVLTFVVP
+1222 TALSERIAIVPP
-1234 FGANRQLTLIV
+1234 FGAEDVVKYVL
-1245 IAIVSLG
+1245 IAIAVAGVLG
-1252 ILVAGIVVIKK
+1252 IGIFLIKR
-1263 KVL
+1263 KVLRK

>member
-1 MRKSKLLVLL
+1 MKRFKLLAL
-11 IIAMLIP
+11 IITAILIP
-18 IITVL
+18 MIAVL
-23 AYLSPSAEASSFNYQ
+23 AYLSPISQASSFVYQ
-38 YTASTAPPFVTT
+38 YNVTNGAPPFVTN
-50 IDGKSTEVY
+50 IDGKDTEVY
-59 CSQAGGSLW
+59 CSQSGGSLW
-68 TSWGVITFYSK
+68 SSWRLTFYSQD
-79 STHDMSP
+79 THSMSP
-86 GLAYALRQCCSMN
+86 GLAYALRQCCSIN
-99 SRQNLIWMTDISD
+99 SRQNLVWMSEISD
-112 NISAPSWHPDYD
+112 NITTPSWKPDYD
-124 DALVQYNKIA
+124 DALIQYNKIA

-143 QESGKDVTFEETD
+143 QEAGKEVKFEDTN
-156 ATLQS
+156 ATLQN
-161 SENGVFKLGPFKL
+161 SENGVFKLGPFKV

-185 RLYLKTDVGTE
+185 KLYLKTDVGTE
-196 IEVSRVNFGG
+196 IEVNRVNFGG
-206 YTGSVSDIASGEE
+206 YTGSVSDIDSGEE
-219 FYVLLSQEDAGKA
+219 FYVLLSQADAGQA
-232 SKVKLVAEYKYEEAS
+232 SKVSLVAEYKYEEAS
-247 GTYTYFE
+247 GTYTYYK
-254 PDDAHKTMSGRT
+254 PDKSHQTMDGRT

-279 QKVDDD
+279 QKDDAD

-300 KDNPASKDG
+300 KDNLANKDG
-309 TEDGILSTGDE
+309 TEDGIISTGDE

-342 DKDGYYEFLDQPAS
+342 DKDGYYEFKDQPAS

-375 QRVSKVIDNAGT
+375 QRVSKIIDNAGT

-448 QYGVSNSKEELLNI
+448 YYGVSNSKEELLNI

-478 DLVKVDLNING
+478 DLVKVDLHING
-489 KSHTYDYP
+489 KSHTYNYP

-529 EQYDQD
+529 AQYDQD
-535 ADKLQVYVT
+535 PDKLQVIVT
-544 YKIQLKNQSVG
+544 YKIQLRNQSVG

-570 SYEYVRSYDENEQE
+570 SYEYIRSYDENEKD

-594 GAGKTY
+594 GSGKTY
-600 HTMHTTALANQG
+600 HTMHTTALADQG

-634 EEKQSTKENFAQI
+634 EEGSSTKENFAQI
-647 SGYKNT
+647 SGYRNT
-653 YREDRKDLNGQLI
+653 YREERKDLNGQVI

-674 LIDIDSTPANL
+674 LIDVDSTPANL
-685 NPTDSAVQE
+685 NPTDSRVQE
-694 FVAYSKTDEYQ
+694 FVAYSKTEEYQ
-705 ALGGEDKT
+705 ALGGEEKT

-726 APGLKLIVDDTN
+726 APGLKLIVDDAN

-746 FEDTALAEKLEE
+746 FEDAALAEKLKN

-788 VEVKET
+788 VEVKEA

-807 IPGDYTIKF
+807 IPGDYTVKF
-816 TYGDYESLVAV
+816 TYGDYESLIAV
-827 QPNNE
+827 QPNSE

-843 YQEANYS
+843 YQESNYS
-850 DAYWYNNNI
+850 DTYWYNNNI

-907 NTNMNANTAQMSM
+907 KTNMNANTAQMSM
-920 EIEYVGQENTEYT
+920 EIEYVGQENTEYS

-946 TKIVLG
+946 SDIYVEKT
-952 KNVSHIKLTS
+952 VSNLKLS
-962 TDGTTIFDTNQS
+962 TAGDGQTIFNSNQS
-974 TSNLTWKENKYN
+974 VSNLTWKPNTREN
-986 DRGNMVSTGLVQG
+986 RGLIQA
-999 TVDENLLYG
+999 TVDENLLHGATLELTFSIKVVNTGETDYDDETYYNTGVITDVNKIVTLDPAVVADYVSNNLSFDISKNSGWQEITDKTVLTSGDDPYIKAVDENAFNGLQKVIVSTSDNPIVQSDPLVPEKAKDKAGKQSETQSATVFLTKVIASDG
-1008 STLNV
+1008 ST
-1013 RYTLEIRNHSEV
+1013 T
-1025 DYNEKSYYVTGVV
+1025 DDT
-1038 KDRSTMNRIEPTSV
+1038 
-1052 IEYVPN
+1052 EY
-1058 VLQYDVE
+1058 E
-1065 LTKANGKV
+1065 
-1073 TINNTTATGNNSVSE
+1073 NT
-1088 WGIEGNNDLW
+1088 
-1098 QILASKRENKN
+1098 
-1109 LPDSYRDTLLEAGAF
+1109 
-1124 DEANKTIDE
+1124 
-1133 ILVTDLNGVKAKL
+1133 
-1146 ARNDKINLT
+1146 
-1155 DVLTLT
+1155 
-1161 RVIARTE
+1161 
-1168 DTSNADEIQNIA
+1168 A
-1180 EVIRLT
+1180 EVIESIT
-1186 IDNGRRPYY
+1186 TNGRRTYNA
-1195 EDTTNKEVVEIPGNT
+1195 DVVSIPGN
-1210 YPSTLKNIEEVD
+1210 YNLGEPD
-1222 TGRAEVLTFVVP
+1222 TAQSERIAIVPP
-1234 FGANRQLTLIV
+1234 FGAADAVKYILIG
-1245 IAIVSLG
+1245 IAIIGVLG
-1252 ILVAGIVVIKK
+1252 VGIFLIKR
-1263 KVL
+1263 KVLTK